1 MKRHFKAKVATA
13 VLGVALATALTP
25 ALAMADTTG
34 LPNEDVYTE
43 TNVSAEELSPALPS
57 AASTSTDGT
66 SAQTGNSDASA
77 RPSDESVTGGVTP
90 KTPGQ
95 STSAPDA
102 PADDPTTS
110 AASPVSDA
118 TEPETPAPSD
128 SMNDG
133 ANEPDGATSPNK
145 AAQAGDVID
154 GVITTQ
160 DGSGTCGD
168 GVSWTLEGKF
178 LWIMPQEGVGTGT
191 MTDYSEGTAPWS
203 SFASGITTLCL
214 DDGITHIGNYAF
226 ANFTALQY
234 VVIPGTVI
242 TIGDYAFANCTNLQS
257 ITFCNASSISSY
269 DSKLE
274 QIGSHAFEGA
284 DIISIDFSDTVSNIQ
299 DYAFFNCKSLQTI
312 NFGGRASGL
321 SSIGAYAFGV
331 DMDSDMS
338 PYKRVCFAGTQT
350 QWDQLSIGEGN
361 SKLDPASGFFNCYYG
376 DNLKMYVTFN
386 ANGGTFSNGATVWT
400 ISVNDD
406 GSLFEY
412 ACGEPTNGDRTFAG
426 WYIERM
432 GGAMANEVSTFTYN
446 ITLYA
451 QWKELQNKYWINFYK
466 DSSSSD
472 SLHGIQTLP
481 NGAVIE
487 LPRDT
492 PTHDQGYEFAG
503 WVDEAGRDVVSGTIF
518 TQDTK
523 VYAKWNAVDPTPI
536 THTVTFDAGNGV
548 FSNGYST
555 MNITADA
562 NGALASA
569 VETPSLN
576 GFTFAGWFDAATGG
590 NPVNVSD
597 PFLADATVY
606 AHWTENQATPPVP
619 GAPFIITF
627 DAYTGQFADQS
638 VTTTL
643 QTDSSGVLQSLPA
656 APTKSGHSFVGWYTA
671 QNGAGNHVEEGYQLN
686 SSAQVY
692 ALWKQD
698 YTAPIEYDIS
708 FYLNDGVN
716 TGVYSTI
723 ATTTSGGYHVLSSL
737 PVQPTRDGYDFAG
750 WFTETSGGKK
760 IELLRSEFT
769 ENTSV
774 YAQWTSQQVPVTGYT
789 VTFDANGG
797 TLTGDA
803 TMTTDANGNLGSLPT
818 APSWEGYTFTGWFDA
833 AIGGNEIT
841 TGTSFTANTTVYA
854 QWTANGDTPT
864 PGASYTITFDANGG
878 TLAEGVVN
886 TRTTGT
892 DGKLAGVVS
901 APVMDG
907 YTFVGWFTATNGGE
921 QVTTSYVFTADATV
935 YAQWTQNTT
944 PVDPDDPNDP
954 DNPDDPNV
962 PDNPDDPDQPI
973 KPVYNVIDGANGQWT
988 AESGAAL
995 EVRADGEF
1003 ANFDHVKVDGVRV
1016 DEMHYDAREGS
1027 TIITLKP
1034 SFLSTLSDGVHS
1046 LTFAYKDGGEANTN
1060 FTVAAK
1066 PAVYVPGDADATP
1079 TQVDATVAA
1088 DGASGVD
1095 VPKTGDNAL
1104 VILYVCMM
1112 VAAIAGLYAV
1122 RVARRVRQ

>member
-43 TNVSAEELSPALPS
+43 TSVSAEELSPALPS
-57 AASTSTDGT
+57 TASTSTDGT
-66 SAQTGNSDASA
+66 SAQTGDSDASA
-77 RPSDESVTGGVTP
+77 RPSDESATGGVTP
-90 KTPGQ
+90 QTPGQ

-110 AASPVSDA
+110 AVSPVSDA

-160 DGSGTCGD
+160 DDSGTCGD
-168 GVSWTLEGKF
+168 GVSWTLTGDT
-178 LWIMPQEGVGTGT
+178 LAITYDGTGT
-191 MTDYSEGTAPWS
+191 GEMTDYDDSRNAPWGSYLS
-203 SFASGITTLCL
+203 SISTITVGEGVTKVGAYSFSMFPEGNTITVTLPSTL
-214 DDGITHIGNYAF
+214 ITIGNYAF
-226 ANFTALQY
+226 MGTHGLHAI
-234 VVIPGTVI
+234 VIPDNVNYIGEAAFSDCLYLDTV
-242 TIGDYAFANCTNLQS
+242 TINAAGSVLQS
-257 ITFCNASSISSY
+257 IGNDAFVNTAITSISLPDSLTTIGNNAFNGCQQLGTVSIGVNAS
-269 DSKLE
+269 
-274 QIGSHAFEGA
+274 Q
-284 DIISIDFSDTVSNIQ
+284 
-299 DYAFFNCKSLQTI
+299 
-312 NFGGRASGL
+312 L
-321 SSIGAYAFGV
+321 SSVGANAFNDVYSGVQAFSTVNYAG
-331 DMDSDMS
+331 SS
-338 PYKRVCFAGTQT
+338 S
-350 QWDQLSIGEGN
+350 QWNNITIAEGN
-361 SKLDPASGFFNCYYG
+361 GRLTQASIQYSVQDP
-376 DNLKMYVTFN
+376 V
-386 ANGGTFSNGATVWT
+386 
-400 ISVNDD
+400 
-406 GSLFEY
+406 
-412 ACGEPTNGDRTFAG
+412 
-426 WYIERM
+426 
-432 GGAMANEVSTFTYN
+432 
-446 ITLYA
+446 
-451 QWKELQNKYWINFYK
+451 
-466 DSSSSD
+466 
-472 SLHGIQTLP
+472 
-481 NGAVIE
+481 
-487 LPRDT
+487 T
-492 PTHDQGYEFAG
+492 PTTY
-503 WVDEAGRDVVSGTIF
+503 TI
-518 TQDTK
+518 
-523 VYAKWNAVDPTPI
+523 
-536 THTVTFDAGNGV
+536 TFDAGNGV

-569 VETPSLN
+569 VETPSLS

-597 PFLADATVY
+597 PFLADTTVY
-606 AHWTENQATPPVP
+606 AQWTESSQQPTNYYT
-619 GAPFIITF
+619 ITF
-627 DAYTGQFADQS
+627 NAYTGQFADQS
-638 VTTTL
+638 TTTTL
-643 QTDSSGVLQSLPA
+643 MTDASGVLQSLPTT
-656 APTKSGHSFVGWYTA
+656 PTKSGYNFVGWYTDA
-671 QNGAGNHVEEGYQLN
+671 NAGDLVQVGHAFTSDAMLYARWTPDYSTPVEYI
-686 SSAQVY
+686 V
-692 ALWKQD
+692 
-698 YTAPIEYDIS
+698 I

-723 ATTTSGGYHVLSSL
+723 TTTDSYGYHVLASL

-750 WFTETSGGKK
+750 WFTETSGGTK
-760 IELLRSEFT
+760 IELLITNFYGDCP
-769 ENTSV
+769 V

-921 QVTTSYVFTADATV
+921 QVTTSYVFTSDVTV

-944 PVDPDDPNDP
+944 PVD
-954 DNPDDPNV
+954 PDDPNV

-1112 VAAIAGLYAV
+1112 VAAIAGLYVV
-1122 RVARRVRQ
+1122 RAARRVRQ

>member
-43 TNVSAEELSPALPS
+43 TSVSAEELSPALPS
-57 AASTSTDGT
+57 TASTSTDGT
-66 SAQTGNSDASA
+66 SAQTGDSDASA
-77 RPSDESVTGGVTP
+77 RPSDESATGGVTP
-90 KTPGQ
+90 QTPGQ

-102 PADDPTTS
+102 PADDPTTP
-110 AASPVSDA
+110 AVSPVSDA

-160 DGSGTCGD
+160 DDSGTCGD
-168 GVSWTLEGKF
+168 GVSWTLTGDT
-178 LWIMPQEGVGTGT
+178 LAITYDGTGT
-191 MTDYSEGTAPWS
+191 GEMTDYDDSRNAPWGSYLS
-203 SFASGITTLCL
+203 SISTITVGEGVTKVGAYSFSMFPEGNTITVTLPSTL
-214 DDGITHIGNYAF
+214 ITIGNYAF
-226 ANFTALQY
+226 MGTHGLHAI
-234 VVIPGTVI
+234 VIPDNVNYIGEAAFSDCLYLDTV
-242 TIGDYAFANCTNLQS
+242 TINAAGSVLQS
-257 ITFCNASSISSY
+257 IGNDAFVNTAITSISLPDSLTTIGNNAFNGCQQLGTVSIGVNAS
-269 DSKLE
+269 
-274 QIGSHAFEGA
+274 Q
-284 DIISIDFSDTVSNIQ
+284 
-299 DYAFFNCKSLQTI
+299 
-312 NFGGRASGL
+312 L
-321 SSIGAYAFGV
+321 SSVGANAFNDVYSGVQAFSTVNYAG
-331 DMDSDMS
+331 SS
-338 PYKRVCFAGTQT
+338 S
-350 QWDQLSIGEGN
+350 QWNNITIAEGN
-361 SKLDPASGFFNCYYG
+361 GRLTQASIQYSVQDP
-376 DNLKMYVTFN
+376 V
-386 ANGGTFSNGATVWT
+386 
-400 ISVNDD
+400 
-406 GSLFEY
+406 
-412 ACGEPTNGDRTFAG
+412 
-426 WYIERM
+426 
-432 GGAMANEVSTFTYN
+432 
-446 ITLYA
+446 
-451 QWKELQNKYWINFYK
+451 
-466 DSSSSD
+466 
-472 SLHGIQTLP
+472 
-481 NGAVIE
+481 
-487 LPRDT
+487 T
-492 PTHDQGYEFAG
+492 PTTY
-503 WVDEAGRDVVSGTIF
+503 TI
-518 TQDTK
+518 
-523 VYAKWNAVDPTPI
+523 
-536 THTVTFDAGNGV
+536 TFDAGNGV

-569 VETPSLN
+569 VETPSLS

-597 PFLADATVY
+597 PFLADTTVY
-606 AHWTENQATPPVP
+606 AQWTESSQQPTNYYT
-619 GAPFIITF
+619 ITF
-627 DAYTGQFADQS
+627 NAYTGQFADQS
-638 VTTTL
+638 TTTTL
-643 QTDSSGVLQSLPA
+643 MTDASGVLQSLPTT
-656 APTKSGHSFVGWYTA
+656 PTKSGYNFVGWYTDA
-671 QNGAGNHVEEGYQLN
+671 NAGDLVQVGHAFTSDAMLYARWTPDYSTPVE
-686 SSAQVY
+686 
-692 ALWKQD
+692 
-698 YTAPIEYDIS
+698 YTVI

-723 ATTTSGGYHVLSSL
+723 TTTDSYGYHVLASL

-750 WFTETSGGKK
+750 WFTETSGGTK
-760 IELLRSEFT
+760 IELLITNFYGDCP
-769 ENTSV
+769 V

-921 QVTTSYVFTADATV
+921 QVTTSYVFTSDVTV

-944 PVDPDDPNDP
+944 PVD
-954 DNPDDPNV
+954 PDDPNV

-1112 VAAIAGLYAV
+1112 VAAIAGLYVV
-1122 RVARRVRQ
+1122 RAARRVRQ

>member
-1 MKRHFKAKVATA
+1 MMKRHFKAKVATA

-43 TNVSAEELSPALPS
+43 TSVSAEELSPALPS
-57 AASTSTDGT
+57 TASTSTDGT
-66 SAQTGNSDASA
+66 SAQTGDSDASA
-77 RPSDESVTGGVTP
+77 RPSDESATGGVTP
-90 KTPGQ
+90 QTPGQ

-110 AASPVSDA
+110 AVSPVSDA

-160 DGSGTCGD
+160 DDSGTCGD
-168 GVSWTLEGKF
+168 GVSWTLTGDT
-178 LWIMPQEGVGTGT
+178 LAITYDGTGT
-191 MTDYSEGTAPWS
+191 GEMTDYDDSRNAPWGSYLS
-203 SFASGITTLCL
+203 SISTITVGEGVTKVGAYSFSMFPEGNTITVTLPSTL
-214 DDGITHIGNYAF
+214 ITIGNYAF
-226 ANFTALQY
+226 MGTHGLHAI
-234 VVIPGTVI
+234 VIPDNVNYIGEAAFSDCLYLDTV
-242 TIGDYAFANCTNLQS
+242 TINAAGSVLQS
-257 ITFCNASSISSY
+257 IGNDAFVNTAITSISLPDSLTTIGNNAFNGCQQLGTVSIGVNAS
-269 DSKLE
+269 
-274 QIGSHAFEGA
+274 Q
-284 DIISIDFSDTVSNIQ
+284 
-299 DYAFFNCKSLQTI
+299 
-312 NFGGRASGL
+312 L
-321 SSIGAYAFGV
+321 SSVGANAFNDVYSGVQAFSTVNYAG
-331 DMDSDMS
+331 SS
-338 PYKRVCFAGTQT
+338 S
-350 QWDQLSIGEGN
+350 QWNNITIAEGN
-361 SKLDPASGFFNCYYG
+361 GRLTQASIQYSVQDP
-376 DNLKMYVTFN
+376 V
-386 ANGGTFSNGATVWT
+386 
-400 ISVNDD
+400 
-406 GSLFEY
+406 
-412 ACGEPTNGDRTFAG
+412 
-426 WYIERM
+426 
-432 GGAMANEVSTFTYN
+432 
-446 ITLYA
+446 
-451 QWKELQNKYWINFYK
+451 
-466 DSSSSD
+466 
-472 SLHGIQTLP
+472 
-481 NGAVIE
+481 
-487 LPRDT
+487 T
-492 PTHDQGYEFAG
+492 PTTY
-503 WVDEAGRDVVSGTIF
+503 TI
-518 TQDTK
+518 
-523 VYAKWNAVDPTPI
+523 
-536 THTVTFDAGNGV
+536 TFDAGNGV

-569 VETPSLN
+569 VETPSLS

-597 PFLADATVY
+597 PFLADTTVY
-606 AHWTENQATPPVP
+606 AQWTESSQQPTNYYT
-619 GAPFIITF
+619 ITF
-627 DAYTGQFADQS
+627 NAYTGQFADQS
-638 VTTTL
+638 TTTTL
-643 QTDSSGVLQSLPA
+643 MTDASGVLQSLPTT
-656 APTKSGHSFVGWYTA
+656 PTKSGYNFVGWYTDA
-671 QNGAGNHVEEGYQLN
+671 NAGDLVQVGHAFTSDAMLYARWTPDYSTPVEYI
-686 SSAQVY
+686 V
-692 ALWKQD
+692 
-698 YTAPIEYDIS
+698 I

-723 ATTTSGGYHVLSSL
+723 TTTDSYGYHVLASL

-750 WFTETSGGKK
+750 WFTETSGGTK
-760 IELLRSEFT
+760 IELLITNFYGDCP
-769 ENTSV
+769 V

-921 QVTTSYVFTADATV
+921 QVTTSYVFTSDVTV

-944 PVDPDDPNDP
+944 PVD
-954 DNPDDPNV
+954 PDDPNV

-1112 VAAIAGLYAV
+1112 VAAIAGLYVV
-1122 RVARRVRQ
+1122 RAARRVRQ

>member
-43 TNVSAEELSPALPS
+43 TSVSAEELSPALPS
-57 AASTSTDGT
+57 TASTSTDGT
-66 SAQTGNSDASA
+66 SAQTGDSDASA
-77 RPSDESVTGGVTP
+77 RPSDESATGGVTP
-90 KTPGQ
+90 QTPGQ

-110 AASPVSDA
+110 AVSPVSDA

-154 GVITTQ
+154 GV
-160 DGSGTCGD
+160 
-168 GVSWTLEGKF
+168 SWTLTGDT
-178 LWIMPQEGVGTGT
+178 LAITYDGTGT
-191 MTDYSEGTAPWS
+191 GEMTDYDDSRNAPWGSYLS
-203 SFASGITTLCL
+203 SISTITVGEGVTKVGAYSFSMFPEGNTITVTLPSTL
-214 DDGITHIGNYAF
+214 ITIGNYAF
-226 ANFTALQY
+226 MGTHGLHAI
-234 VVIPGTVI
+234 VIPDNVNYIGEAAFSDCLYLDTV
-242 TIGDYAFANCTNLQS
+242 TINAAGSVLQS
-257 ITFCNASSISSY
+257 IGNDAFVNTAITSISLPDSLTTIGNNAFNGCQQLGTVSIGVNAS
-269 DSKLE
+269 
-274 QIGSHAFEGA
+274 Q
-284 DIISIDFSDTVSNIQ
+284 
-299 DYAFFNCKSLQTI
+299 
-312 NFGGRASGL
+312 L
-321 SSIGAYAFGV
+321 SSVGANAFNDVYSGVQAFSTVNYAG
-331 DMDSDMS
+331 SS
-338 PYKRVCFAGTQT
+338 S
-350 QWDQLSIGEGN
+350 QWNNITIAEGN
-361 SKLDPASGFFNCYYG
+361 GRLTQASIQYSVQDP
-376 DNLKMYVTFN
+376 V
-386 ANGGTFSNGATVWT
+386 
-400 ISVNDD
+400 
-406 GSLFEY
+406 
-412 ACGEPTNGDRTFAG
+412 
-426 WYIERM
+426 
-432 GGAMANEVSTFTYN
+432 
-446 ITLYA
+446 
-451 QWKELQNKYWINFYK
+451 
-466 DSSSSD
+466 
-472 SLHGIQTLP
+472 
-481 NGAVIE
+481 
-487 LPRDT
+487 T
-492 PTHDQGYEFAG
+492 PTTY
-503 WVDEAGRDVVSGTIF
+503 TI
-518 TQDTK
+518 
-523 VYAKWNAVDPTPI
+523 
-536 THTVTFDAGNGV
+536 TFDAGNGV

-569 VETPSLN
+569 VETPSLS

-597 PFLADATVY
+597 PFLADTTVY
-606 AHWTENQATPPVP
+606 AQWTESSQQPTNYYT
-619 GAPFIITF
+619 ITF
-627 DAYTGQFADQS
+627 NAYTGQFADQS
-638 VTTTL
+638 TTTTL
-643 QTDSSGVLQSLPA
+643 MTDASGVLQSLPTT
-656 APTKSGHSFVGWYTA
+656 PTKSGYNFVGWYTDA
-671 QNGAGNHVEEGYQLN
+671 NAGDLVQVGHAFTSDAMLYARWTPDYSTPVE
-686 SSAQVY
+686 
-692 ALWKQD
+692 
-698 YTAPIEYDIS
+698 YTVI

-723 ATTTSGGYHVLSSL
+723 TTTDSYGYHVLASL

-750 WFTETSGGKK
+750 WFTETSGGTK
-760 IELLRSEFT
+760 IELLITNFYGDCP
-769 ENTSV
+769 V

-921 QVTTSYVFTADATV
+921 QVTTSYVFTSDVTV

-944 PVDPDDPNDP
+944 PVD
-954 DNPDDPNV
+954 PDDPNV

-1112 VAAIAGLYAV
+1112 VAAIAGLYVV
-1122 RVARRVRQ
+1122 RAARRVRQ

>member
-1 MKRHFKAKVATA
+1 MMKRHFKAKVATA

-34 LPNEDVYTE
+34 PSNEDVYTE
-43 TNVSAEELSPALPS
+43 TNVSAEELSPALPP

-66 SAQTGNSDASA
+66 SAQTGDSDNTA
-77 RPSDESVTGGVTP
+77 RPSDGSATGATAP
-90 KTPGQ
+90 ETPGQ
-95 STSAPDA
+95 SASAPERE
-102 PADDPTTS
+102 ADDPTTP
-110 AASPVSDA
+110 AVPPVSDA
-118 TEPETPAPSD
+118 TEPEAPAPSAPV
-128 SMNDG
+128 NDG
-133 ANEPDGATSPNK
+133 ADEPGGTTGPGK
-145 AAQAGDVID
+145 ASQAGDVID
-154 GVITTQ
+154 GAITAQ
-160 DGSGTCGD
+160 DESGTCGD
-168 GVSWTLEGKF
+168 GVSWTLTGDT
-178 LWIMPQEGVGTGT
+178 LAITYDGTGT
-191 MTDYSEGTAPWS
+191 GAMSDFGSSNDLPWS
-203 SFASGITTLCL
+203 SYLTSISTITVGEGVTKLGAQSFSMMVGGTPISVSLPSTL
-214 DDGITHIGNYAF
+214 T
-226 ANFTALQY
+226 
-234 VVIPGTVI
+234 
-242 TIGDYAFANCTNLQS
+242 TIGDYAFA
-257 ITFCNASSISSY
+257 
-269 DSKLE
+269 
-274 QIGSHAFEGA
+274 GSHALHSIVIPDSVNYIGESAFSDCLYLDTITINAAGSMLQT
-284 DIISIDFSDTVSNIQ
+284 ISNDAFVNTAITSISLPDSLTTIGNNAFNGCQQLDTVSIGVN
-299 DYAFFNCKSLQTI
+299 
-312 NFGGRASGL
+312 ASQL
-321 SSIGAYAFGV
+321 SSVGSNAFNDVYSGVQAFSTVNYAG
-331 DMDSDMS
+331 SS
-338 PYKRVCFAGTQT
+338 S
-350 QWDQLSIGEGN
+350 QWN
-361 SKLDPASGFFNCYYG
+361 
-376 DNLKMYVTFN
+376 
-386 ANGGTFSNGATVWT
+386 
-400 ISVNDD
+400 
-406 GSLFEY
+406 
-412 ACGEPTNGDRTFAG
+412 
-426 WYIERM
+426 
-432 GGAMANEVSTFTYN
+432 N
-446 ITLYA
+446 ITIAAGNGRLTQA
-451 QWKELQNKYWINFYK
+451 
-466 DSSSSD
+466 S
-472 SLHGIQTLP
+472 IQYSVQDP
-481 NGAVIE
+481 V
-487 LPRDT
+487 T
-492 PTHDQGYEFAG
+492 PTTY
-503 WVDEAGRDVVSGTIF
+503 TI
-518 TQDTK
+518 
-523 VYAKWNAVDPTPI
+523 
-536 THTVTFDAGNGV
+536 TFDAGNGV

-597 PFLADATVY
+597 PFLADTTVY
-606 AHWTENQATPPVP
+606 AQWTESSQQPTNYYT
-619 GAPFIITF
+619 ITF
-627 DAYTGQFADQS
+627 NAYTGQFADQS
-638 VTTTL
+638 TTTTL
-643 QTDSSGVLQSLPA
+643 MTDASGVLQSLPTT
-656 APTKSGHSFVGWYTA
+656 PTKSGYNFVGWYTDA
-671 QNGAGNHVEEGYQLN
+671 NAGDLVQVGHAFTSDAMLYARWTPDYSTPVE
-686 SSAQVY
+686 
-692 ALWKQD
+692 
-698 YTAPIEYDIS
+698 YTIS

-723 ATTTSGGYHVLSSL
+723 TTTDSYGYHVLASL

-750 WFTETSGGKK
+750 WFTETSGGTK
-760 IELLRSEFT
+760 IELLITNFYGDCP
-769 ENTSV
+769 V

-803 TMTTDANGNLGSLPT
+803 TMTTDANGNLGSLPS

-878 TLAEGVVN
+878 PLAEGVVN

-944 PVDPDDPNDP
+944 PVDPDDPNNP

-1112 VAAIAGLYAV
+1112 AAAIAGLYAV
-1122 RVARRVRQ
+1122 RAARRVRQ

>member
-57 AASTSTDGT
+57 TASTSTDGT
-66 SAQTGNSDASA
+66 SAQTGDSDASA
-77 RPSDESVTGGVTP
+77 RPSDESATGGVTP
-90 KTPGQ
+90 QTPGQ

-160 DGSGTCGD
+160 DDSGTCGD
-168 GVSWTLEGKF
+168 GVSWTLTGDT
-178 LWIMPQEGVGTGT
+178 LAITYDGTGT
-191 MTDYSEGTAPWS
+191 GAMTDFSSSNDLPWS
-203 SFASGITTLCL
+203 SYLTSISTITVGEGVTKLGAQSFSMMVGGTPISVSLPSTL
-214 DDGITHIGNYAF
+214 T
-226 ANFTALQY
+226 
-234 VVIPGTVI
+234 
-242 TIGDYAFANCTNLQS
+242 TIGDYAFAGSHALHS
-257 ITFCNASSISSY
+257 IVIPDNVNYIGEAAFSDCLYLDTITINASSYLQIIQSAAFEHTAITSISLPDELTTIGDRAFNGCQSLSNVAIGSSA
-269 DSKLE
+269 SKLSSVGANAFGN
-274 QIGSHAFEGA
+274 IDSTYSPVFSTVTYAGSASQWGN
-284 DIISIDFSDTVSNIQ
+284 ISIATGNDRLTQASVQYSVQ
-299 DYAFFNCKSLQTI
+299 DPVTPTTYTI
-312 NFGGRASGL
+312 TF
-321 SSIGAYAFGV
+321 
-331 DMDSDMS
+331 D
-338 PYKRVCFAGTQT
+338 AG
-350 QWDQLSIGEGN
+350 N
-361 SKLDPASGFFNCYYG
+361 
-376 DNLKMYVTFN
+376 
-386 ANGGTFSNGATVWT
+386 GTFSENG
-400 ISVNDD
+400 SN
-406 GSLFEY
+406 SL
-412 ACGEPTNGDRTFAG
+412 ALTTDTNGYLTQQPSTPTQSGYTFAG
-426 WYIERM
+426 WFDAAT
-432 GGAMANEVSTFTYN
+432 GGNAVSTSAQFSTN
-446 ITLYA
+446 TTVYA
-451 QWKELQNKYWINFYK
+451 QWTP
-466 DSSSSD
+466 
-472 SLHGIQTLP
+472 IQT
-481 NGAVIE
+481 
-487 LPRDT
+487 T
-492 PTHDQGYEFAG
+492 PTTY
-503 WVDEAGRDVVSGTIF
+503 TI
-518 TQDTK
+518 
-523 VYAKWNAVDPTPI
+523 
-536 THTVTFDAGNGV
+536 TFDAGNGV

-597 PFLADATVY
+597 PFLADTTVY
-606 AHWTENQATPPVP
+606 AQWTESSQQPTNYYT
-619 GAPFIITF
+619 ITF
-627 DAYTGQFADQS
+627 NAYTGQFADQS
-638 VTTTL
+638 TTTTL
-643 QTDSSGVLQSLPA
+643 MTDASGVLQSLPTT
-656 APTKSGHSFVGWYTA
+656 PTKSGYNFVGWYTDA
-671 QNGAGNHVEEGYQLN
+671 NAGDLVQVGHAFTSDAMLYARWTPDYSTPVE
-686 SSAQVY
+686 
-692 ALWKQD
+692 
-698 YTAPIEYDIS
+698 YTIS

-723 ATTTSGGYHVLSSL
+723 TTTDSYGYHVLASL

-750 WFTETSGGKK
+750 WFTETSGGTK
-760 IELLRSEFT
+760 IELLITNFYGDCP
-769 ENTSV
+769 V

-803 TMTTDANGNLGSLPT
+803 TMTTDANGNLGSLPS

-833 AIGGNEIT
+833 AIGGNEVT

-854 QWTANGDTPT
+854 QWTRNGDTPT
-864 PGASYTITFDANGG
+864 PGASYTITFDPNGG

-944 PVDPDDPNDP
+944 PVDPDDP
-954 DNPDDPNV
+954 DDPNV

-1003 ANFDHVKVDGVRV
+1003 ANFDHVRVDGVRV

-1066 PAVYVPGDADATP
+1066 PAVYVPGGADATP
-1079 TQVDATVAA
+1079 TQVDATVTA

-1122 RVARRVRQ
+1122 RAARRVRQ

>member
-1 MKRHFKAKVATA
+1 MMKRHFKAKVATA

-34 LPNEDVYTE
+34 PSNEDVYTE
-43 TNVSAEELSPALPS
+43 TNVSAEELSPALPP

-66 SAQTGNSDASA
+66 SAQTGDSDSTA
-77 RPSDESVTGGVTP
+77 RPSDGSATGGASP
-90 KTPGQ
+90 ETPGQ
-95 STSAPDA
+95 SASTPERE
-102 PADDPTTS
+102 ADDPTTP
-110 AASPVSDA
+110 AAPPVSDA
-118 TEPETPAPSD
+118 TEPEAPAPSD

-160 DGSGTCGD
+160 DDSGTCGD
-168 GVSWTLEGKF
+168 GVSWTLTGDT
-178 LWIMPQEGVGTGT
+178 LAITYDGTGT
-191 MTDYSEGTAPWS
+191 GEMTDYDDSRNAPWGSYLS
-203 SFASGITTLCL
+203 SITT
-214 DDGITHIGNYAF
+214 
-226 ANFTALQY
+226 
-234 VVIPGTVI
+234 I
-242 TIGDYAFANCTNLQS
+242 TIGEGVTKLGASSFSMMPEGNTITVLLPSTLITIGNCAFMGTHGLHAIAIPDNVNYIGEAAFSDCLYLDTVTINAAGSVLQS
-257 ITFCNASSISSY
+257 IGNDAFVNTAITSISLPDSLTTIGNNAFNGCQQLGTVSIGVNAS
-269 DSKLE
+269 
-274 QIGSHAFEGA
+274 Q
-284 DIISIDFSDTVSNIQ
+284 
-299 DYAFFNCKSLQTI
+299 
-312 NFGGRASGL
+312 L
-321 SSIGAYAFGV
+321 SSVGSNAFNDVYSGVQAFSTVNYAG
-331 DMDSDMS
+331 SS
-338 PYKRVCFAGTQT
+338 S
-350 QWDQLSIGEGN
+350 QWNNITIAEGN
-361 SKLDPASGFFNCYYG
+361 GRLTQASIQYSVQDP
-376 DNLKMYVTFN
+376 V
-386 ANGGTFSNGATVWT
+386 
-400 ISVNDD
+400 
-406 GSLFEY
+406 
-412 ACGEPTNGDRTFAG
+412 
-426 WYIERM
+426 
-432 GGAMANEVSTFTYN
+432 
-446 ITLYA
+446 
-451 QWKELQNKYWINFYK
+451 
-466 DSSSSD
+466 
-472 SLHGIQTLP
+472 
-481 NGAVIE
+481 
-487 LPRDT
+487 T
-492 PTHDQGYEFAG
+492 PTTY
-503 WVDEAGRDVVSGTIF
+503 TI
-518 TQDTK
+518 
-523 VYAKWNAVDPTPI
+523 
-536 THTVTFDAGNGV
+536 TFDAGNGV

-576 GFTFAGWFDAATGG
+576 GFTFTGWFDAASGG

-606 AHWTENQATPPVP
+606 AQWNENSQQPTNYYT
-619 GAPFIITF
+619 ITF
-627 DAYTGQFADQS
+627 NAYTGQFADQS
-638 VTTTL
+638 TTTTL
-643 QTDSSGVLQSLPA
+643 MTDGSGVLQSLPTT
-656 APTKSGHSFVGWYTA
+656 PTKSGYNFVGWYTDA
-671 QNGAGNHVEEGYQLN
+671 NAGDLVQAGHAFTSDAMLYARWTPDYSTPVE
-686 SSAQVY
+686 
-692 ALWKQD
+692 
-698 YTAPIEYDIS
+698 YTIS

-723 ATTTSGGYHVLSSL
+723 TTTDSYGYHVLASL

-750 WFTETSGGKK
+750 WFTETSGGTK
-760 IELLRSEFT
+760 IELLITNFYGDCP
-769 ENTSV
+769 V

-878 TLAEGVVN
+878 ILAEGVVN

-944 PVDPDDPNDP
+944 PVDPDDPNNP

-962 PDNPDDPDQPI
+962 PDNPDQPI

-1079 TQVDATVAA
+1079 THVDATVAA

>member
-1 MKRHFKAKVATA
+1 MMKRHFKAKVATA

-57 AASTSTDGT
+57 TASTSTDGT
-66 SAQTGNSDASA
+66 SAQTGDSDASA
-77 RPSDESVTGGVTP
+77 RPSDESATGGVTP
-90 KTPGQ
+90 QTPGQ

-160 DGSGTCGD
+160 DDSGTCGD
-168 GVSWTLEGKF
+168 GVSWTLTGDT
-178 LWIMPQEGVGTGT
+178 LAITYDGTGT
-191 MTDYSEGTAPWS
+191 GAMTDFSSSNDLPWS
-203 SFASGITTLCL
+203 SYLTSISTITVGEGVTKLGAQSFSMMVGGTPISVSLPSTL
-214 DDGITHIGNYAF
+214 T
-226 ANFTALQY
+226 
-234 VVIPGTVI
+234 
-242 TIGDYAFANCTNLQS
+242 TIGDYAFAGSHALHS
-257 ITFCNASSISSY
+257 IVIPDNVNYIGEAAFSDCLYLDTITINASSYLQIIQSAAFEHTAITSISLPDELTTIGDRAFNGCQSLSNVAIGSSA
-269 DSKLE
+269 SKLSSVGANAFGN
-274 QIGSHAFEGA
+274 IDSTYSPVFSTVTYAGSASQWGN
-284 DIISIDFSDTVSNIQ
+284 ISIATGNDRLTQASVQYSVQ
-299 DYAFFNCKSLQTI
+299 DPVTPTTYTI
-312 NFGGRASGL
+312 TF
-321 SSIGAYAFGV
+321 
-331 DMDSDMS
+331 D
-338 PYKRVCFAGTQT
+338 AG
-350 QWDQLSIGEGN
+350 N
-361 SKLDPASGFFNCYYG
+361 
-376 DNLKMYVTFN
+376 
-386 ANGGTFSNGATVWT
+386 GTFSENG
-400 ISVNDD
+400 SN
-406 GSLFEY
+406 SL
-412 ACGEPTNGDRTFAG
+412 ALTTDTNGYLTQQPSTPTQSGYTFAG
-426 WYIERM
+426 WFDAAT
-432 GGAMANEVSTFTYN
+432 GGNAVSTSAQFSTN
-446 ITLYA
+446 TTVYA
-451 QWKELQNKYWINFYK
+451 QWTP
-466 DSSSSD
+466 
-472 SLHGIQTLP
+472 IQT
-481 NGAVIE
+481 
-487 LPRDT
+487 T
-492 PTHDQGYEFAG
+492 PTTY
-503 WVDEAGRDVVSGTIF
+503 TI
-518 TQDTK
+518 
-523 VYAKWNAVDPTPI
+523 
-536 THTVTFDAGNGV
+536 TFDAGNGV

-597 PFLADATVY
+597 PFLADTTVY
-606 AHWTENQATPPVP
+606 AQWTESSQQPTNYYT
-619 GAPFIITF
+619 ITF
-627 DAYTGQFADQS
+627 NAYTGQFADQS
-638 VTTTL
+638 TTTTL
-643 QTDSSGVLQSLPA
+643 MTDASGVLQSLPTT
-656 APTKSGHSFVGWYTA
+656 PTKSGYNFVGWYTDA
-671 QNGAGNHVEEGYQLN
+671 NAGDLVQVGHAFTSDAMLYARWTPDYSTPVE
-686 SSAQVY
+686 
-692 ALWKQD
+692 
-698 YTAPIEYDIS
+698 YTIS

-723 ATTTSGGYHVLSSL
+723 TTTDSYGYHVLASL

-750 WFTETSGGKK
+750 WFTETSGGTK
-760 IELLRSEFT
+760 IELLITNFYGDCP
-769 ENTSV
+769 V

-803 TMTTDANGNLGSLPT
+803 TMTTDANGNLGSLPS

-833 AIGGNEIT
+833 AIGGNEVT

-854 QWTANGDTPT
+854 QWTRNGDTPT
-864 PGASYTITFDANGG
+864 PGASYTITFDPNGG

-944 PVDPDDPNDP
+944 PVDPDDP
-954 DNPDDPNV
+954 DDPNV

-1003 ANFDHVKVDGVRV
+1003 ANFDHVRVDGVRV

-1066 PAVYVPGDADATP
+1066 PAVYVPGGADATP
-1079 TQVDATVAA
+1079 TQVDATVTA

-1122 RVARRVRQ
+1122 RAARRVRQ

>member
-43 TNVSAEELSPALPS
+43 TNVSAEELSLALPS
-57 AASTSTDGT
+57 TASTSTDGT
-66 SAQTGNSDASA
+66 SAQTGDSDASA
-77 RPSDESVTGGVTP
+77 RPSDESATGGVTP
-90 KTPGQ
+90 QTPGQ

-160 DGSGTCGD
+160 DDSGTCGD
-168 GVSWTLEGKF
+168 GVSWTLTGDT
-178 LWIMPQEGVGTGT
+178 LAITYDGTGT
-191 MTDYSEGTAPWS
+191 GAMTDFSSSNDLPWS
-203 SFASGITTLCL
+203 SYLTSISTITVGEGVTKLGAQSFSMMVGGTPISVSLPSTL
-214 DDGITHIGNYAF
+214 T
-226 ANFTALQY
+226 
-234 VVIPGTVI
+234 
-242 TIGDYAFANCTNLQS
+242 TIGDYAFAGSHALHS
-257 ITFCNASSISSY
+257 IVIPDNVNYIGEAAFSDCLYLDTITINASSYLQIIQSAAFEHTAITSISLPDELTTIGDRAFNGCQSLSNVAIGSSA
-269 DSKLE
+269 SKLSSVGANAFGN
-274 QIGSHAFEGA
+274 IDSTYSPVFSTVTYAGSASQWGN
-284 DIISIDFSDTVSNIQ
+284 ISIATGNDRLTQASVQYSVQ
-299 DYAFFNCKSLQTI
+299 DP
-312 NFGGRASGL
+312 
-321 SSIGAYAFGV
+321 V
-331 DMDSDMS
+331 
-338 PYKRVCFAGTQT
+338 
-350 QWDQLSIGEGN
+350 
-361 SKLDPASGFFNCYYG
+361 
-376 DNLKMYVTFN
+376 
-386 ANGGTFSNGATVWT
+386 
-400 ISVNDD
+400 
-406 GSLFEY
+406 
-412 ACGEPTNGDRTFAG
+412 
-426 WYIERM
+426 
-432 GGAMANEVSTFTYN
+432 
-446 ITLYA
+446 
-451 QWKELQNKYWINFYK
+451 
-466 DSSSSD
+466 
-472 SLHGIQTLP
+472 
-481 NGAVIE
+481 
-487 LPRDT
+487 T
-492 PTHDQGYEFAG
+492 PTTY
-503 WVDEAGRDVVSGTIF
+503 TI
-518 TQDTK
+518 
-523 VYAKWNAVDPTPI
+523 
-536 THTVTFDAGNGV
+536 TFDAGNGT
-548 FSNGYST
+548 FSENGSNSLALTTDTNGYLTQQPST
-555 MNITADA
+555 PTQS
-562 NGALASA
+562 GY
-569 VETPSLN
+569 
-576 GFTFAGWFDAATGG
+576 TFAGWFDAATGG
-590 NPVNVSD
+590 NAVSTSAQ
-597 PFLADATVY
+597 FSTNTTVY
-606 AHWTENQATPPVP
+606 AQWTQDVQTSFTINFYLNDGTGATFATPTMQSAGSVNLP
-619 GAPFIITF
+619 GAPSRYGYTFSHWALSDGTQIDPSTYTFTNTTDVYAQWTQIQTGTVYTITF

-638 VTTTL
+638 TTTTL
-643 QTDSSGVLQSLPA
+643 TTDGSGVLQSLPSNP
-656 APTKSGHSFVGWYTA
+656 PTKSGYNFVGWYTDA
-671 QNGAGNHVEEGYQLN
+671 NAGDLVQAGHAFTSDAMLYARWTPDYSTPVE
-686 SSAQVY
+686 
-692 ALWKQD
+692 
-698 YTAPIEYDIS
+698 YTIS

-723 ATTTSGGYHVLSSL
+723 TTTDSYGYHVLASL
-737 PVQPTRDGYDFAG
+737 PAQPTRDGYDFAG
-750 WFTETSGGKK
+750 WFTETSGGTK
-760 IELLRSEFT
+760 IELLITNFYGDCP
-769 ENTSV
+769 V

-789 VTFDANGG
+789 ITFDANGG

-833 AIGGNEIT
+833 AIGGNEVT

-854 QWTANGDTPT
+854 QWTRNGDTPT
-864 PGASYTITFDANGG
+864 PGASYTITFDPNGG

-944 PVDPDDPNDP
+944 PVDPDDPNVP

-1003 ANFDHVKVDGVRV
+1003 ANFDHVRVDGVRV

-1046 LTFAYKDGGEANTN
+1046 LTFAYRDGGEANTN

-1122 RVARRVRQ
+1122 RAARRVRQ

>member
-1 MKRHFKAKVATA
+1 MMKRHFKAKVATA

-43 TNVSAEELSPALPS
+43 TSVSAEELSPALPS
-57 AASTSTDGT
+57 TASTSTDGT
-66 SAQTGNSDASA
+66 SAQTGDSDASA
-77 RPSDESVTGGVTP
+77 RPSDESATGGVTP
-90 KTPGQ
+90 QTPGQ

-110 AASPVSDA
+110 AVSPVSDA

-160 DGSGTCGD
+160 DDSGTCGD
-168 GVSWTLEGKF
+168 GVSWTLTGDT
-178 LWIMPQEGVGTGT
+178 LAITYDGTGT
-191 MTDYSEGTAPWS
+191 GEMTDYDDSRNAPWGSYLS
-203 SFASGITTLCL
+203 SISTITVGEGVTKVGAYSFSMFTEGNTITVTLPSTL
-214 DDGITHIGNYAF
+214 ITIGNYAF
-226 ANFTALQY
+226 MGTHGLHAI
-234 VVIPGTVI
+234 VIPDNVNYIGEAAFSDCLYLDTV
-242 TIGDYAFANCTNLQS
+242 TINAAGSVLQS
-257 ITFCNASSISSY
+257 IGNDAFVNTAITSISLPDSLTTIGNNAFNGCQQLGTVSIGVNAS
-269 DSKLE
+269 
-274 QIGSHAFEGA
+274 Q
-284 DIISIDFSDTVSNIQ
+284 
-299 DYAFFNCKSLQTI
+299 
-312 NFGGRASGL
+312 L
-321 SSIGAYAFGV
+321 SSVGANAFNDVYSGVQAFSTVNYAG
-331 DMDSDMS
+331 SS
-338 PYKRVCFAGTQT
+338 S
-350 QWDQLSIGEGN
+350 QWNNITIAEGN
-361 SKLDPASGFFNCYYG
+361 GRLTQASIQYSVQDP
-376 DNLKMYVTFN
+376 V
-386 ANGGTFSNGATVWT
+386 
-400 ISVNDD
+400 
-406 GSLFEY
+406 
-412 ACGEPTNGDRTFAG
+412 
-426 WYIERM
+426 
-432 GGAMANEVSTFTYN
+432 
-446 ITLYA
+446 
-451 QWKELQNKYWINFYK
+451 
-466 DSSSSD
+466 
-472 SLHGIQTLP
+472 
-481 NGAVIE
+481 
-487 LPRDT
+487 T
-492 PTHDQGYEFAG
+492 PTTY
-503 WVDEAGRDVVSGTIF
+503 TI
-518 TQDTK
+518 
-523 VYAKWNAVDPTPI
+523 
-536 THTVTFDAGNGV
+536 TFDAGNGV

-569 VETPSLN
+569 VETPSLS

-597 PFLADATVY
+597 PFLADTTVY
-606 AHWTENQATPPVP
+606 AQWTESSQQPTNYYT
-619 GAPFIITF
+619 ITF
-627 DAYTGQFADQS
+627 NAYTGQFADQS
-638 VTTTL
+638 TTTTL
-643 QTDSSGVLQSLPA
+643 MTDASGVLQSLPTT
-656 APTKSGHSFVGWYTA
+656 PTKSGYNFVGWYTDA
-671 QNGAGNHVEEGYQLN
+671 NAGDLVQVGHAFTSDAMLYARWTPDYSTPVE
-686 SSAQVY
+686 
-692 ALWKQD
+692 
-698 YTAPIEYDIS
+698 YTVI

-723 ATTTSGGYHVLSSL
+723 TTTDSYGYHVLASL

-750 WFTETSGGKK
+750 WFTETSGGTK
-760 IELLRSEFT
+760 IELLITNFYGDCP
-769 ENTSV
+769 V

-921 QVTTSYVFTADATV
+921 QVTTSYVFTSDVTV

-944 PVDPDDPNDP
+944 PVD
-954 DNPDDPNV
+954 PDDPNV

-1112 VAAIAGLYAV
+1112 VAAIAGLYVV
-1122 RVARRVRQ
+1122 RAARRVRQ

>member
-1 MKRHFKAKVATA
+1 MMKRHFKAKVATA

-43 TNVSAEELSPALPS
+43 TSVSAEELSPALPS
-57 AASTSTDGT
+57 TASTSTDGT
-66 SAQTGNSDASA
+66 SAQTGDSDASA
-77 RPSDESVTGGVTP
+77 RPSDESATGGVTP
-90 KTPGQ
+90 QTPGQ

-110 AASPVSDA
+110 AVSPVSDA

-160 DGSGTCGD
+160 DDSGTCGD
-168 GVSWTLEGKF
+168 GVSWTLTGDT
-178 LWIMPQEGVGTGT
+178 LAITYDGTGT
-191 MTDYSEGTAPWS
+191 GEMTDYDDSRNAPWGSYLS
-203 SFASGITTLCL
+203 SISTITVGEGVTKVGAYSFSMFPEGNTITVTLPSTL
-214 DDGITHIGNYAF
+214 ITIGNYAF
-226 ANFTALQY
+226 MGTHGLHAI
-234 VVIPGTVI
+234 VIPDNVNYIGEAAFSDCLYLDTV
-242 TIGDYAFANCTNLQS
+242 TINAAGSVLQS
-257 ITFCNASSISSY
+257 IGNDAFVNTAITSISLPDSLTTIGNNAFNGCQQLGTVSIGVNAS
-269 DSKLE
+269 
-274 QIGSHAFEGA
+274 Q
-284 DIISIDFSDTVSNIQ
+284 
-299 DYAFFNCKSLQTI
+299 
-312 NFGGRASGL
+312 L
-321 SSIGAYAFGV
+321 SSVGANAFNDVYSGVQAFSTVNYAG
-331 DMDSDMS
+331 SS
-338 PYKRVCFAGTQT
+338 S
-350 QWDQLSIGEGN
+350 QWNNITIAEGN
-361 SKLDPASGFFNCYYG
+361 GRLTQASIQYSVQDP
-376 DNLKMYVTFN
+376 V
-386 ANGGTFSNGATVWT
+386 
-400 ISVNDD
+400 
-406 GSLFEY
+406 
-412 ACGEPTNGDRTFAG
+412 
-426 WYIERM
+426 
-432 GGAMANEVSTFTYN
+432 
-446 ITLYA
+446 
-451 QWKELQNKYWINFYK
+451 
-466 DSSSSD
+466 
-472 SLHGIQTLP
+472 
-481 NGAVIE
+481 
-487 LPRDT
+487 T
-492 PTHDQGYEFAG
+492 PTTY
-503 WVDEAGRDVVSGTIF
+503 TI
-518 TQDTK
+518 
-523 VYAKWNAVDPTPI
+523 
-536 THTVTFDAGNGV
+536 TFDAGNGV

-597 PFLADATVY
+597 PFLADTTVY
-606 AHWTENQATPPVP
+606 AQWTESSQQPTNYYT
-619 GAPFIITF
+619 ITF
-627 DAYTGQFADQS
+627 NAYTGQFADQS
-638 VTTTL
+638 TTTTL
-643 QTDSSGVLQSLPA
+643 MTDASGVLQSLPTT
-656 APTKSGHSFVGWYTA
+656 PTKSGYNFVGWYTDA
-671 QNGAGNHVEEGYQLN
+671 NAGDLVQVGHAFTSDAMLYARWTPDYSTPVE
-686 SSAQVY
+686 
-692 ALWKQD
+692 
-698 YTAPIEYDIS
+698 YTIS

-723 ATTTSGGYHVLSSL
+723 TTTDSYGYHVLASL

-750 WFTETSGGKK
+750 WFTETSGGTK
-760 IELLRSEFT
+760 IELLITNFYGDCP
-769 ENTSV
+769 V

-944 PVDPDDPNDP
+944 PVDPDDPNNP

-1112 VAAIAGLYAV
+1112 AAAIAGLYAV
-1122 RVARRVRQ
+1122 RAARRVRQ

>member
-1 MKRHFKAKVATA
+1 MMKRHFKAKVATA

-57 AASTSTDGT
+57 TASTSTDGT
-66 SAQTGNSDASA
+66 SAQTGDSDASA
-77 RPSDESVTGGVTP
+77 RPSDESATGGVTP
-90 KTPGQ
+90 QTPGQ

-160 DGSGTCGD
+160 DDSGTCGD
-168 GVSWTLEGKF
+168 GVSWTLTGDT
-178 LWIMPQEGVGTGT
+178 LAITYDGTGT
-191 MTDYSEGTAPWS
+191 GEMTDYDDSRNAPWGSYLS
-203 SFASGITTLCL
+203 SISTITVGEGVTKVGAYSFSMFPEGNTITVTLPSTL
-214 DDGITHIGNYAF
+214 ITIGNYAF
-226 ANFTALQY
+226 MGTHGLHAI
-234 VVIPGTVI
+234 VIPDNVNYIGEAAFSDCLYLDTV
-242 TIGDYAFANCTNLQS
+242 TINAAGSVLQS
-257 ITFCNASSISSY
+257 IGNDAFVNTAITSISLPDSLTTIGNNAFNGCQQLGTVSIGVNAS
-269 DSKLE
+269 
-274 QIGSHAFEGA
+274 Q
-284 DIISIDFSDTVSNIQ
+284 
-299 DYAFFNCKSLQTI
+299 
-312 NFGGRASGL
+312 L
-321 SSIGAYAFGV
+321 SSVGANAFNDVYSGVQAFSTVNYAG
-331 DMDSDMS
+331 SS
-338 PYKRVCFAGTQT
+338 S
-350 QWDQLSIGEGN
+350 QWNNITIAEGN
-361 SKLDPASGFFNCYYG
+361 GRLTQASIQYSVQDP
-376 DNLKMYVTFN
+376 V
-386 ANGGTFSNGATVWT
+386 
-400 ISVNDD
+400 
-406 GSLFEY
+406 
-412 ACGEPTNGDRTFAG
+412 
-426 WYIERM
+426 
-432 GGAMANEVSTFTYN
+432 
-446 ITLYA
+446 
-451 QWKELQNKYWINFYK
+451 
-466 DSSSSD
+466 
-472 SLHGIQTLP
+472 
-481 NGAVIE
+481 
-487 LPRDT
+487 T
-492 PTHDQGYEFAG
+492 PTTY
-503 WVDEAGRDVVSGTIF
+503 TI
-518 TQDTK
+518 
-523 VYAKWNAVDPTPI
+523 
-536 THTVTFDAGNGV
+536 TFDAGNGV

-569 VETPSLN
+569 VETPSLS

-597 PFLADATVY
+597 PFLADTTVY
-606 AHWTENQATPPVP
+606 AQWTESSQQPTNYYT
-619 GAPFIITF
+619 ITF
-627 DAYTGQFADQS
+627 NAYTGQFADQS
-638 VTTTL
+638 TTTTL
-643 QTDSSGVLQSLPA
+643 MTDASGVLQSLPTT
-656 APTKSGHSFVGWYTA
+656 PTKSGYNFVGWYTDA
-671 QNGAGNHVEEGYQLN
+671 NAGDLVQVGHAFTSDAMLYARWTPDYSTPVE
-686 SSAQVY
+686 
-692 ALWKQD
+692 
-698 YTAPIEYDIS
+698 YTVI

-723 ATTTSGGYHVLSSL
+723 TTTDSYGYHVLASL

-750 WFTETSGGKK
+750 WFTETSGGTK
-760 IELLRSEFT
+760 IELLITNFYGDCP
-769 ENTSV
+769 V

-1079 TQVDATVAA
+1079 TQVDATVTA

-1122 RVARRVRQ
+1122 RAARRVRQ

>member
-66 SAQTGNSDASA
+66 SAQTGDSDASA
-77 RPSDESVTGGVTP
+77 RPSDESATGGVTP
-90 KTPGQ
+90 QTPGQ

-160 DGSGTCGD
+160 DDSGTCGD
-168 GVSWTLEGKF
+168 GVSWTLTGDT
-178 LWIMPQEGVGTGT
+178 LAITYDGTGT
-191 MTDYSEGTAPWS
+191 GEMTDFVDSSSTPWASYLSSINTITVGEGVTKVGANSFVLSSTGAPLTVTLPNS
-203 SFASGITTLCL
+203 LIT
-214 DDGITHIGNYAF
+214 IGNYAF
-226 ANFTALQY
+226 M
-234 VVIPGTVI
+234 GTHGLYAI
-242 TIGDYAFANCTNLQS
+242 TIPDSVNYIGEAAFSDCTNLGTVS
-257 ITFCNASSISSY
+257 INAAGSALLSIGTAAFEHTAISSISLP
-269 DSKLE
+269 DSLTTIGNRAFNGCE
-274 QIGSHAFEGA
+274 QLDS
-284 DIISIDFSDTVSNIQ
+284 V
-299 DYAFFNCKSLQTI
+299 
-312 NFGGRASGL
+312 
-321 SSIGAYAFGV
+321 SIGVNGSMLNSVGDTAF
-331 DMDSDMS
+331 
-338 PYKRVCFAGTQT
+338 
-350 QWDQLSIGEGN
+350 
-361 SKLDPASGFFNCYYG
+361 
-376 DNLKMYVTFN
+376 
-386 ANGGTFSNGATVWT
+386 
-400 ISVNDD
+400 NDV
-406 GSLFEY
+406 Y
-412 ACGEPTNGDRTFAG
+412 T
-426 WYIERM
+426 
-432 GGAMANEVSTFTYN
+432 
-446 ITLYA
+446 
-451 QWKELQNKYWINFYK
+451 
-466 DSSSSD
+466 
-472 SLHGIQTLP
+472 GIQVFSTVTYAGSASQWSNVSIATGNNRLTDASIQFSVQDP
-481 NGAVIE
+481 V
-487 LPRDT
+487 T
-492 PTHDQGYEFAG
+492 PTTY
-503 WVDEAGRDVVSGTIF
+503 TI
-518 TQDTK
+518 
-523 VYAKWNAVDPTPI
+523 
-536 THTVTFDAGNGV
+536 TFDAGNGV

-606 AHWTENQATPPVP
+606 AHWTESSQQPTNYYT
-619 GAPFIITF
+619 ITF
-627 DAYTGQFADQS
+627 NAYTGQFADQS
-638 VTTTL
+638 TTTTL
-643 QTDSSGVLQSLPA
+643 TTDGSGVLQSLPTT
-656 APTKSGHSFVGWYTA
+656 PTKSGYNFVGWYTDA
-671 QNGAGNHVEEGYQLN
+671 NAGDLVQVGHAFTSDAMLHARWTPDYSTPVE
-686 SSAQVY
+686 
-692 ALWKQD
+692 
-698 YTAPIEYDIS
+698 YTIS

-723 ATTTSGGYHVLSSL
+723 TTITSGGYHVLSSL
-737 PVQPTRDGYDFAG
+737 PAQPTRDGYDFAG
-750 WFTETSGGKK
+750 WFTETSGGTK
-760 IELLRSEFT
+760 IELLKSEFT
-769 ENTSV
+769 ESASV

-789 VTFDANGG
+789 VTFEANGG

-921 QVTTSYVFTADATV
+921 QVTTSYVFTSDVTV

-1122 RVARRVRQ
+1122 RAARRVRQ

>member
-34 LPNEDVYTE
+34 LPNENVYTE

-57 AASTSTDGT
+57 TASTSTDGT
-66 SAQTGNSDASA
+66 SAQTGDSDASA
-77 RPSDESVTGGVTP
+77 RPSDESATGGVTP
-90 KTPGQ
+90 QTPGQ

-118 TEPETPAPSD
+118 TESETPAPSD

-133 ANEPDGATSPNK
+133 ANEPGGATGPNK

-160 DGSGTCGD
+160 DGSGACGD
-168 GVSWTLEGKF
+168 GVSWTLTGDT
-178 LWIMPQEGVGTGT
+178 LAITYDGTGT
-191 MTDYSEGTAPWS
+191 GEMTDFSSSNDLPWS
-203 SFASGITTLCL
+203 SYLTSISTITVGEGVTKLGAQSFSMMVGGTPISVSLPSTL
-214 DDGITHIGNYAF
+214 T
-226 ANFTALQY
+226 
-234 VVIPGTVI
+234 
-242 TIGDYAFANCTNLQS
+242 TIGDYAFAGSHALHS
-257 ITFCNASSISSY
+257 IVIPDNVNYIGEAAFSDCLYLDTITINASSYLQIIQSAAFEHTAITSISLPDELTTIGDRAFNGCQSLSNVAIGSSA
-269 DSKLE
+269 SKLSSVGANAFGN
-274 QIGSHAFEGA
+274 IDSTYSPVFSTVTYAGSVSQWGN
-284 DIISIDFSDTVSNIQ
+284 ISIATGNDRLTQASVQYSVQ
-299 DYAFFNCKSLQTI
+299 DP
-312 NFGGRASGL
+312 
-321 SSIGAYAFGV
+321 V
-331 DMDSDMS
+331 
-338 PYKRVCFAGTQT
+338 
-350 QWDQLSIGEGN
+350 
-361 SKLDPASGFFNCYYG
+361 
-376 DNLKMYVTFN
+376 
-386 ANGGTFSNGATVWT
+386 
-400 ISVNDD
+400 
-406 GSLFEY
+406 
-412 ACGEPTNGDRTFAG
+412 
-426 WYIERM
+426 
-432 GGAMANEVSTFTYN
+432 
-446 ITLYA
+446 
-451 QWKELQNKYWINFYK
+451 
-466 DSSSSD
+466 
-472 SLHGIQTLP
+472 
-481 NGAVIE
+481 
-487 LPRDT
+487 T
-492 PTHDQGYEFAG
+492 PTTY
-503 WVDEAGRDVVSGTIF
+503 TI
-518 TQDTK
+518 
-523 VYAKWNAVDPTPI
+523 
-536 THTVTFDAGNGV
+536 TFDAGNGT
-548 FSNGYST
+548 FSENGSNSLALTTDTNGYLTQQPST
-555 MNITADA
+555 PTQS
-562 NGALASA
+562 GY
-569 VETPSLN
+569 
-576 GFTFAGWFDAATGG
+576 TFAGWFDAATGG
-590 NPVNVSD
+590 NAVSTSAQ
-597 PFLADATVY
+597 FSTNTTVY
-606 AHWTENQATPPVP
+606 AQWTQDVQTSFTINFYLNDGTGATFATPTMQSAGSVNLP
-619 GAPFIITF
+619 GAPSRYGYTFSHWALSDGTQIDPSTYTFTNTTDVYAQWTQIQTGTVYTITF

-638 VTTTL
+638 TTTTL
-643 QTDSSGVLQSLPA
+643 TTDGSGVLQSLPSNP
-656 APTKSGHSFVGWYTA
+656 PTKSGYNFVGWYTDA
-671 QNGAGNHVEEGYQLN
+671 NAGDLVQAGHAFTSDAMLYARWTPDYSTPVE
-686 SSAQVY
+686 
-692 ALWKQD
+692 
-698 YTAPIEYDIS
+698 YTIS

-723 ATTTSGGYHVLSSL
+723 TTTDSYGYHVLASL
-737 PVQPTRDGYDFAG
+737 PAQPTRDGYDFAG
-750 WFTETSGGKK
+750 WFTETSGGTK
-760 IELLRSEFT
+760 IELLITNFYGDCP
-769 ENTSV
+769 V

-789 VTFDANGG
+789 ITFDANGG

-833 AIGGNEIT
+833 AIGGNEVT

-854 QWTANGDTPT
+854 QWTRNGDTPT
-864 PGASYTITFDANGG
+864 PGASYTITFDPNGG

-944 PVDPDDPNDP
+944 PVDPDDPN
-954 DNPDDPNV
+954 V
-962 PDNPDDPDQPI
+962 PDNPDDSDQPI

-1003 ANFDHVKVDGVRV
+1003 ANFDHVRVDGVRV

-1046 LTFAYKDGGEANTN
+1046 LTFAYRDGGEANTN

-1122 RVARRVRQ
+1122 RAARRVRQ

>member
-43 TNVSAEELSPALPS
+43 TSVSAEELSPALPS
-57 AASTSTDGT
+57 TASTSTDGT
-66 SAQTGNSDASA
+66 SAQTGDSDASA
-77 RPSDESVTGGVTP
+77 RPSDESATGGVTP
-90 KTPGQ
+90 QTPGQ

-110 AASPVSDA
+110 AVSPVSDA

-160 DGSGTCGD
+160 DDSGTCRD
-168 GVSWTLEGKF
+168 GVSWTLTGDT
-178 LWIMPQEGVGTGT
+178 LAITYDGTGT
-191 MTDYSEGTAPWS
+191 GEMTDYDDSRNAPWGSYLS
-203 SFASGITTLCL
+203 SISTITVGEGVTKVGAYSFSMFPEGNTITVTLPSTL
-214 DDGITHIGNYAF
+214 ITIGNYAF
-226 ANFTALQY
+226 MGTHGLHAI
-234 VVIPGTVI
+234 VIPDNVNYIGEAAFSDCLYLDTV
-242 TIGDYAFANCTNLQS
+242 TINAAGSVLQS
-257 ITFCNASSISSY
+257 IGNDAFVNTAITSISLPDSLTTIGNNAFNGCQQLGTVSIGVNAS
-269 DSKLE
+269 
-274 QIGSHAFEGA
+274 Q
-284 DIISIDFSDTVSNIQ
+284 
-299 DYAFFNCKSLQTI
+299 
-312 NFGGRASGL
+312 L
-321 SSIGAYAFGV
+321 SSVGANAFNDVYSGVQAFSTVNYAG
-331 DMDSDMS
+331 SS
-338 PYKRVCFAGTQT
+338 S
-350 QWDQLSIGEGN
+350 QWNNITIAEGN
-361 SKLDPASGFFNCYYG
+361 GHLTQASIQYSVQDP
-376 DNLKMYVTFN
+376 V
-386 ANGGTFSNGATVWT
+386 
-400 ISVNDD
+400 
-406 GSLFEY
+406 
-412 ACGEPTNGDRTFAG
+412 
-426 WYIERM
+426 
-432 GGAMANEVSTFTYN
+432 
-446 ITLYA
+446 
-451 QWKELQNKYWINFYK
+451 
-466 DSSSSD
+466 
-472 SLHGIQTLP
+472 
-481 NGAVIE
+481 
-487 LPRDT
+487 T
-492 PTHDQGYEFAG
+492 PTTY
-503 WVDEAGRDVVSGTIF
+503 TI
-518 TQDTK
+518 
-523 VYAKWNAVDPTPI
+523 
-536 THTVTFDAGNGV
+536 TFDAGNGV

-569 VETPSLN
+569 VETPSLS

-597 PFLADATVY
+597 PFLADTTVY
-606 AHWTENQATPPVP
+606 AQWTESSQQPTNYYT
-619 GAPFIITF
+619 ITF
-627 DAYTGQFADQS
+627 NAYTGQFADQS
-638 VTTTL
+638 TTTTL
-643 QTDSSGVLQSLPA
+643 MTDASGVLQSLPTT
-656 APTKSGHSFVGWYTA
+656 PTKSGYNFVGWYTDA
-671 QNGAGNHVEEGYQLN
+671 NAGDLVQVGHAFTSDAMLYARWTPDYSTPVE
-686 SSAQVY
+686 
-692 ALWKQD
+692 
-698 YTAPIEYDIS
+698 YTVI

-723 ATTTSGGYHVLSSL
+723 TTTDSYGYHVLASL

-750 WFTETSGGKK
+750 WFTETSGGTK
-760 IELLRSEFT
+760 IELLITNFYGDCP
-769 ENTSV
+769 V

-921 QVTTSYVFTADATV
+921 QVTTSYVFTSDVTV

-944 PVDPDDPNDP
+944 PVD
-954 DNPDDPNV
+954 PDDPNV

-1112 VAAIAGLYAV
+1112 VAAIAGLYVV
-1122 RVARRVRQ
+1122 RAARRVRQ

>member
-1 MKRHFKAKVATA
+1 MMKRHFKAKVATA

-43 TNVSAEELSPALPS
+43 TSVSAEELSPALPS
-57 AASTSTDGT
+57 TASTSTDGT
-66 SAQTGNSDASA
+66 SAQTGDSDASA
-77 RPSDESVTGGVTP
+77 RPSDESATGGVTP
-90 KTPGQ
+90 QTPGQ

-110 AASPVSDA
+110 AVSPVSDA

-160 DGSGTCGD
+160 DDSGTCGD
-168 GVSWTLEGKF
+168 GVSWTLTGDT
-178 LWIMPQEGVGTGT
+178 LAITYDGTGT
-191 MTDYSEGTAPWS
+191 GEMTDYDDSRNAPWGSYLS
-203 SFASGITTLCL
+203 SISTITVGEGVTKVGAYSFSMFPEGNTITVTLPSTL
-214 DDGITHIGNYAF
+214 ITIGNYAF
-226 ANFTALQY
+226 MGTHGLHAI
-234 VVIPGTVI
+234 VIPDNVNYIGEAAFSDCLYLDTV
-242 TIGDYAFANCTNLQS
+242 TINAAGSVLQS
-257 ITFCNASSISSY
+257 IGNDAFVNTAITSISLPDSLTPIGNNAFNGCQQLGTVSIGVNAS
-269 DSKLE
+269 
-274 QIGSHAFEGA
+274 Q
-284 DIISIDFSDTVSNIQ
+284 
-299 DYAFFNCKSLQTI
+299 
-312 NFGGRASGL
+312 L
-321 SSIGAYAFGV
+321 SSVGANAFNDVYSGVQAFSTVNYAG
-331 DMDSDMS
+331 SS
-338 PYKRVCFAGTQT
+338 S
-350 QWDQLSIGEGN
+350 QWNNITIAEGN
-361 SKLDPASGFFNCYYG
+361 GRLTQASIQYSVQDP
-376 DNLKMYVTFN
+376 V
-386 ANGGTFSNGATVWT
+386 
-400 ISVNDD
+400 
-406 GSLFEY
+406 
-412 ACGEPTNGDRTFAG
+412 
-426 WYIERM
+426 
-432 GGAMANEVSTFTYN
+432 
-446 ITLYA
+446 
-451 QWKELQNKYWINFYK
+451 
-466 DSSSSD
+466 
-472 SLHGIQTLP
+472 
-481 NGAVIE
+481 
-487 LPRDT
+487 T
-492 PTHDQGYEFAG
+492 PTTY
-503 WVDEAGRDVVSGTIF
+503 TI
-518 TQDTK
+518 
-523 VYAKWNAVDPTPI
+523 
-536 THTVTFDAGNGV
+536 TFDAGNGV

-569 VETPSLN
+569 VETPSLS

-597 PFLADATVY
+597 PFLADTTVY
-606 AHWTENQATPPVP
+606 AQWTESSQQPTNYYT
-619 GAPFIITF
+619 ITF
-627 DAYTGQFADQS
+627 NAYTGQFADQS
-638 VTTTL
+638 TTTTL
-643 QTDSSGVLQSLPA
+643 MTDASGVLQSLPTT
-656 APTKSGHSFVGWYTA
+656 PTKSGYNFVGWYTDA
-671 QNGAGNHVEEGYQLN
+671 NAGDLVQVGHAFTSDAMLYARWTPDYSTPVE
-686 SSAQVY
+686 
-692 ALWKQD
+692 
-698 YTAPIEYDIS
+698 YTVI

-723 ATTTSGGYHVLSSL
+723 TTTDSYGYHVLASL

-750 WFTETSGGKK
+750 WFTETSGGTK
-760 IELLRSEFT
+760 IELLITNFYGDCP
-769 ENTSV
+769 V

-921 QVTTSYVFTADATV
+921 QVTTSYVFTSDVTV

-944 PVDPDDPNDP
+944 PVD
-954 DNPDDPNV
+954 PDDPNV

-1112 VAAIAGLYAV
+1112 VAAIAGLYVV
-1122 RVARRVRQ
+1122 RAARRVRQ

>member
-1 MKRHFKAKVATA
+1 MMKRHFKAKVATA

-43 TNVSAEELSPALPS
+43 TSVSAEELSPALPS
-57 AASTSTDGT
+57 TASTSTDGT
-66 SAQTGNSDASA
+66 SAQTGDSDASA
-77 RPSDESVTGGVTP
+77 RPSDESATGGVTP
-90 KTPGQ
+90 QTPGQ

-110 AASPVSDA
+110 AVSPVSDA

-160 DGSGTCGD
+160 DDSGTCGD
-168 GVSWTLEGKF
+168 GVSWTLTGDT
-178 LWIMPQEGVGTGT
+178 LAITYDGTGT
-191 MTDYSEGTAPWS
+191 GEMTDYDDSRNAPWGSYLS
-203 SFASGITTLCL
+203 SISTITVGEGVTKVGAYSFSMFPEGNTITVTLPSTL
-214 DDGITHIGNYAF
+214 ITIGNYAF
-226 ANFTALQY
+226 MGTHGLHAI
-234 VVIPGTVI
+234 VIPDNVNYIGEAAFSDCLYLDTV
-242 TIGDYAFANCTNLQS
+242 TINAAGSVLQS
-257 ITFCNASSISSY
+257 IGNDAFVNTAITSISLPDSLTTIGNNAFNGCQQLGTVSIGVNAS
-269 DSKLE
+269 
-274 QIGSHAFEGA
+274 Q
-284 DIISIDFSDTVSNIQ
+284 
-299 DYAFFNCKSLQTI
+299 
-312 NFGGRASGL
+312 L
-321 SSIGAYAFGV
+321 SSVGANAFNDVYSGVQAFSTVNYAG
-331 DMDSDMS
+331 SS
-338 PYKRVCFAGTQT
+338 S
-350 QWDQLSIGEGN
+350 QWNNITIAEGN
-361 SKLDPASGFFNCYYG
+361 GRLTQASIQYSVQDP
-376 DNLKMYVTFN
+376 V
-386 ANGGTFSNGATVWT
+386 
-400 ISVNDD
+400 
-406 GSLFEY
+406 
-412 ACGEPTNGDRTFAG
+412 
-426 WYIERM
+426 
-432 GGAMANEVSTFTYN
+432 
-446 ITLYA
+446 
-451 QWKELQNKYWINFYK
+451 
-466 DSSSSD
+466 
-472 SLHGIQTLP
+472 
-481 NGAVIE
+481 
-487 LPRDT
+487 T
-492 PTHDQGYEFAG
+492 PTTY
-503 WVDEAGRDVVSGTIF
+503 TI
-518 TQDTK
+518 
-523 VYAKWNAVDPTPI
+523 
-536 THTVTFDAGNGV
+536 TFDAGNGV

-569 VETPSLN
+569 VETPSLS

-597 PFLADATVY
+597 PFLADTTVY
-606 AHWTENQATPPVP
+606 AQWTESSQQPTNYYT
-619 GAPFIITF
+619 ITF
-627 DAYTGQFADQS
+627 NAYTGQFADQS
-638 VTTTL
+638 TTTTL
-643 QTDSSGVLQSLPA
+643 MTDASGVLQSLPTT
-656 APTKSGHSFVGWYTA
+656 PTKSGYNFVGWYTDA
-671 QNGAGNHVEEGYQLN
+671 NAGDLVQVGHAFTSDAMLYARWTPDYSTPVE
-686 SSAQVY
+686 
-692 ALWKQD
+692 
-698 YTAPIEYDIS
+698 YTVI

-723 ATTTSGGYHVLSSL
+723 TTTDSYGYHVLASL

-750 WFTETSGGKK
+750 WFTETSGGTK
-760 IELLRSEFT
+760 IELLITNFYGDCP
-769 ENTSV
+769 V

-886 TRTTGT
+886 TRTTG
-892 DGKLAGVVS
+892 KLAGVVS

-921 QVTTSYVFTADATV
+921 QVTTSYVFTSDVTV

-944 PVDPDDPNDP
+944 PVD
-954 DNPDDPNV
+954 PDDPNV

-1112 VAAIAGLYAV
+1112 VAAIAGLYVV
-1122 RVARRVRQ
+1122 RAARRVRQ

>member
-1 MKRHFKAKVATA
+1 MMKRHFKAKVATA

-43 TNVSAEELSPALPS
+43 TSVSAEELSPALPS
-57 AASTSTDGT
+57 TASTSTDGT
-66 SAQTGNSDASA
+66 SAQTGDSDASA
-77 RPSDESVTGGVTP
+77 RPSDESATGGVTP
-90 KTPGQ
+90 QTPGQ

-110 AASPVSDA
+110 AVSPVSDA

-160 DGSGTCGD
+160 DDSGTCGD
-168 GVSWTLEGKF
+168 GVSWTLTGDT
-178 LWIMPQEGVGTGT
+178 LAITYDGTGT
-191 MTDYSEGTAPWS
+191 GEMTDYDDSRNAPWGSYLS
-203 SFASGITTLCL
+203 SISTITVGEGVTKVGAYSFSMFPEGNTITVTLPSTL
-214 DDGITHIGNYAF
+214 ITIGNYAF
-226 ANFTALQY
+226 MGTHGLHAI
-234 VVIPGTVI
+234 VIPDNVNYIGEAAFSDCLYLDTV
-242 TIGDYAFANCTNLQS
+242 TINAAGSVLQS
-257 ITFCNASSISSY
+257 IGNDAFVNTAITSISLPDSLTTIGNNAFNGCQQLGTVSIGVNAS
-269 DSKLE
+269 
-274 QIGSHAFEGA
+274 Q
-284 DIISIDFSDTVSNIQ
+284 
-299 DYAFFNCKSLQTI
+299 
-312 NFGGRASGL
+312 L
-321 SSIGAYAFGV
+321 SSVGANAFNDVYSGVQAFSTVNYAG
-331 DMDSDMS
+331 SS
-338 PYKRVCFAGTQT
+338 S
-350 QWDQLSIGEGN
+350 QWNNITIAEGN
-361 SKLDPASGFFNCYYG
+361 GRLTQASIQYSVQDP
-376 DNLKMYVTFN
+376 V
-386 ANGGTFSNGATVWT
+386 
-400 ISVNDD
+400 
-406 GSLFEY
+406 
-412 ACGEPTNGDRTFAG
+412 
-426 WYIERM
+426 
-432 GGAMANEVSTFTYN
+432 
-446 ITLYA
+446 
-451 QWKELQNKYWINFYK
+451 
-466 DSSSSD
+466 
-472 SLHGIQTLP
+472 
-481 NGAVIE
+481 
-487 LPRDT
+487 T
-492 PTHDQGYEFAG
+492 PTTY
-503 WVDEAGRDVVSGTIF
+503 TI
-518 TQDTK
+518 
-523 VYAKWNAVDPTPI
+523 
-536 THTVTFDAGNGV
+536 TFDAGNGV

-569 VETPSLN
+569 VETPSLS

-597 PFLADATVY
+597 PFLADTTVY
-606 AHWTENQATPPVP
+606 AQWTESSQQPTNYYT
-619 GAPFIITF
+619 ITF
-627 DAYTGQFADQS
+627 NAYTGQFADQS
-638 VTTTL
+638 TTTTL
-643 QTDSSGVLQSLPA
+643 MTDASGVLQSLPTT
-656 APTKSGHSFVGWYTA
+656 PTKSGYNFVGWYTDA
-671 QNGAGNHVEEGYQLN
+671 NAGDLVQVGHAFTSDAMLYARWTPDYSTPVE
-686 SSAQVY
+686 
-692 ALWKQD
+692 
-698 YTAPIEYDIS
+698 YTVI

-723 ATTTSGGYHVLSSL
+723 TTTDSYGYHVLASL

-750 WFTETSGGKK
+750 WFTETSGGTK
-760 IELLRSEFT
+760 IELLITNFYGDCP
-769 ENTSV
+769 V

-818 APSWEGYTFTGWFDA
+818 APSWEGYTFTDWFDA

-921 QVTTSYVFTADATV
+921 QVTTSYVFTSDVTV

-944 PVDPDDPNDP
+944 PVD
-954 DNPDDPNV
+954 PDDPNV

-1112 VAAIAGLYAV
+1112 VAAIAGLYVV
-1122 RVARRVRQ
+1122 RAARRVRQ

>member
-66 SAQTGNSDASA
+66 SAQTGDSDASA
-77 RPSDESVTGGVTP
+77 RPSDESATGGVTP
-90 KTPGQ
+90 QTPGQ

-102 PADDPTTS
+102 PADDPTTP

-145 AAQAGDVID
+145 ATQAGDVID

-168 GVSWTLEGKF
+168 GVSWTLTGDT
-178 LWIMPQEGVGTGT
+178 LAITYDGTGT
-191 MTDYSEGTAPWS
+191 GEMTDFGSSNDLPWS
-203 SFASGITTLCL
+203 SYLTSISTITVGEGVTKLGAQSFSMMVGGTPISVSLPSTL
-214 DDGITHIGNYAF
+214 T
-226 ANFTALQY
+226 
-234 VVIPGTVI
+234 
-242 TIGDYAFANCTNLQS
+242 TIGDYAFA
-257 ITFCNASSISSY
+257 
-269 DSKLE
+269 
-274 QIGSHAFEGA
+274 GSHALHSIVIPDSVTVIGDSAFSDCLYLDTITINAAGSMLQT
-284 DIISIDFSDTVSNIQ
+284 ISNDAFVNTAITSISLPDSLTTIGNNAFNGCQQLDTVSIGVN
-299 DYAFFNCKSLQTI
+299 
-312 NFGGRASGL
+312 ASQL
-321 SSIGAYAFGV
+321 SSVGSNAFNDVYSGVQAFSTVNYAG
-331 DMDSDMS
+331 SS
-338 PYKRVCFAGTQT
+338 S
-350 QWDQLSIGEGN
+350 QWN
-361 SKLDPASGFFNCYYG
+361 
-376 DNLKMYVTFN
+376 
-386 ANGGTFSNGATVWT
+386 
-400 ISVNDD
+400 
-406 GSLFEY
+406 
-412 ACGEPTNGDRTFAG
+412 
-426 WYIERM
+426 
-432 GGAMANEVSTFTYN
+432 N
-446 ITLYA
+446 ITIAAGNGRLTQA
-451 QWKELQNKYWINFYK
+451 
-466 DSSSSD
+466 S
-472 SLHGIQTLP
+472 IQYSVQDP
-481 NGAVIE
+481 V
-487 LPRDT
+487 T
-492 PTHDQGYEFAG
+492 PTTY
-503 WVDEAGRDVVSGTIF
+503 TI
-518 TQDTK
+518 
-523 VYAKWNAVDPTPI
+523 
-536 THTVTFDAGNGV
+536 TFDAGNGV

-597 PFLADATVY
+597 PFLADTTVY
-606 AHWTENQATPPVP
+606 AQWTESSQQPTNYYT
-619 GAPFIITF
+619 ITF
-627 DAYTGQFADQS
+627 NAYTGQFADQS
-638 VTTTL
+638 TTTTL
-643 QTDSSGVLQSLPA
+643 MTDASGVLQSLPTT
-656 APTKSGHSFVGWYTA
+656 PTKSGYNFVGWYTDA
-671 QNGAGNHVEEGYQLN
+671 NAGDLVQVGHAFTSDAMLYARWTPDYSTPVE
-686 SSAQVY
+686 
-692 ALWKQD
+692 
-698 YTAPIEYDIS
+698 YTIS

-723 ATTTSGGYHVLSSL
+723 TTTDSYGYHVLASL

-750 WFTETSGGKK
+750 WFTETSGGTK
-760 IELLRSEFT
+760 IELLITNFYGDCP
-769 ENTSV
+769 V

-803 TMTTDANGNLGSLPT
+803 TMTTDANGNLGSLPS

-944 PVDPDDPNDP
+944 PVDPDDPNNP

-1112 VAAIAGLYAV
+1112 AAAIAGLYAV
-1122 RVARRVRQ
+1122 RAARRVRQ

>member
-66 SAQTGNSDASA
+66 SAQTGDSDASA
-77 RPSDESVTGGVTP
+77 RPSDESATGGVTP

-110 AASPVSDA
+110 TDSPVSDA

-160 DGSGTCGD
+160 DGSGACGS
-168 GVSWTLEGKF
+168 GVSWTLTGDT
-178 LWIMPQEGVGTGT
+178 LAITYDGTGT
-191 MTDYSEGTAPWS
+191 GEMTDYDDSRNAPWGSYLS
-203 SFASGITTLCL
+203 SITT
-214 DDGITHIGNYAF
+214 
-226 ANFTALQY
+226 
-234 VVIPGTVI
+234 I
-242 TIGDYAFANCTNLQS
+242 TIGEGVTKLGANSFSMMPEGNTITVSLPSTLITIGNCAFMGTHGLHAIAIPDNVNYIGEQAFSDCTYLDTVTINAAGSVLQS
-257 ITFCNASSISSY
+257 IGNDAFVNTAITSISLPDSLTTIGNNAFNGCQQLGTVSIGVNAS
-269 DSKLE
+269 
-274 QIGSHAFEGA
+274 Q
-284 DIISIDFSDTVSNIQ
+284 
-299 DYAFFNCKSLQTI
+299 
-312 NFGGRASGL
+312 L
-321 SSIGAYAFGV
+321 SSVGANAFNDVYSGVQAFSTVNYAG
-331 DMDSDMS
+331 SS
-338 PYKRVCFAGTQT
+338 S
-350 QWDQLSIGEGN
+350 QWNNITIAEGN
-361 SKLDPASGFFNCYYG
+361 DRLTQASIQYSVQDP
-376 DNLKMYVTFN
+376 V
-386 ANGGTFSNGATVWT
+386 
-400 ISVNDD
+400 
-406 GSLFEY
+406 
-412 ACGEPTNGDRTFAG
+412 
-426 WYIERM
+426 
-432 GGAMANEVSTFTYN
+432 
-446 ITLYA
+446 
-451 QWKELQNKYWINFYK
+451 
-466 DSSSSD
+466 
-472 SLHGIQTLP
+472 
-481 NGAVIE
+481 
-487 LPRDT
+487 
-492 PTHDQGYEFAG
+492 
-503 WVDEAGRDVVSGTIF
+503 
-518 TQDTK
+518 
-523 VYAKWNAVDPTPI
+523 TPI
-536 THTVTFDAGNGV
+536 TYTITFDAGNGT
-548 FSNGYST
+548 FSENGSNFLTLTTDTNGYLTQQPST
-555 MNITADA
+555 PTQS
-562 NGALASA
+562 GY
-569 VETPSLN
+569 
-576 GFTFAGWFDAATGG
+576 TFAGWFDAATGG
-590 NPVNVSD
+590 NAISTSAQFSTNT
-597 PFLADATVY
+597 TVY
-606 AHWTENQATPPVP
+606 AQWTQDVQTSFTINFYLNDGTGATFATPTMQSAGSVNLP
-619 GAPFIITF
+619 GAPSRYGYTFSHWALSDGTQIDPSTYTFTNTTDVYAQWTQIQTGTVYTITF

-638 VTTTL
+638 TITTL
-643 QTDSSGVLQSLPA
+643 QTDASGVLQSLPTT
-656 APTKSGHSFVGWYTA
+656 PTKSGYNFVGWYTA
-671 QNGAGNHVEEGYQLN
+671 QNGVGDHVEEGYRFN
-686 SSAQVY
+686 SDAWIY
-692 ALWKQD
+692 AHWSKD
-698 YTAPIEYDIS
+698 YNAPVEYTIS

-716 TGVYSTI
+716 IGVYDTLS
-723 ATTTSGGYHVLSSL
+723 TTSGADHVLSSL

-750 WFTETSGGKK
+750 WFTETSGGTK
-760 IELLRSEFT
+760 IELLITNFYGDCP
-769 ENTSV
+769 V

-803 TMTTDANGNLGSLPT
+803 TMTTDANGNLGSLPS

-841 TGTSFTANTTVYA
+841 TGTSFTAHTTVYA

-944 PVDPDDPNDP
+944 PVDPDDPNNP

-1122 RVARRVRQ
+1122 RAARRVRQ

>member
-1 MKRHFKAKVATA
+1 MMKRHFKAKVATA

-43 TNVSAEELSPALPS
+43 TSVSAEELSPALPS
-57 AASTSTDGT
+57 TASTSTDGT
-66 SAQTGNSDASA
+66 SAQTGDSDASA
-77 RPSDESVTGGVTP
+77 RPSDESATGGVTP
-90 KTPGQ
+90 QTPGQ

-110 AASPVSDA
+110 AVSPVSDA

-160 DGSGTCGD
+160 DDSGTCGD
-168 GVSWTLEGKF
+168 GVSWTLTGDT
-178 LWIMPQEGVGTGT
+178 LAITYDGTGT
-191 MTDYSEGTAPWS
+191 GEMTDYDDSRNAPWGSYLS
-203 SFASGITTLCL
+203 SISTITVGEGVTKVGAYSFSMFPEGNTITVTLPSTL
-214 DDGITHIGNYAF
+214 ITIGNYAF
-226 ANFTALQY
+226 MGTHGLHAI
-234 VVIPGTVI
+234 VIPDNVNYIGEAAFSDCLYLDTV
-242 TIGDYAFANCTNLQS
+242 TINAAGSVLQS
-257 ITFCNASSISSY
+257 IGNDAFVNTAITSISLPDSLTTIGNNAFNGCQQLGTVSIGVNAS
-269 DSKLE
+269 
-274 QIGSHAFEGA
+274 Q
-284 DIISIDFSDTVSNIQ
+284 
-299 DYAFFNCKSLQTI
+299 
-312 NFGGRASGL
+312 L
-321 SSIGAYAFGV
+321 SSVGANAFNDVYSGVQAFSTVNYAG
-331 DMDSDMS
+331 SS
-338 PYKRVCFAGTQT
+338 S
-350 QWDQLSIGEGN
+350 QWNNITIAEGN
-361 SKLDPASGFFNCYYG
+361 GRLTQASIQYSVQDP
-376 DNLKMYVTFN
+376 V
-386 ANGGTFSNGATVWT
+386 
-400 ISVNDD
+400 
-406 GSLFEY
+406 
-412 ACGEPTNGDRTFAG
+412 
-426 WYIERM
+426 
-432 GGAMANEVSTFTYN
+432 
-446 ITLYA
+446 
-451 QWKELQNKYWINFYK
+451 
-466 DSSSSD
+466 
-472 SLHGIQTLP
+472 
-481 NGAVIE
+481 
-487 LPRDT
+487 T
-492 PTHDQGYEFAG
+492 PTTY
-503 WVDEAGRDVVSGTIF
+503 TI
-518 TQDTK
+518 
-523 VYAKWNAVDPTPI
+523 
-536 THTVTFDAGNGV
+536 TFDAGNGV

-569 VETPSLN
+569 VETPSLS

-597 PFLADATVY
+597 PFLADTTVY
-606 AHWTENQATPPVP
+606 AQWTESSQQPTNYYT
-619 GAPFIITF
+619 ITF
-627 DAYTGQFADQS
+627 NAYTGQFADQS
-638 VTTTL
+638 TTTTL
-643 QTDSSGVLQSLPA
+643 MTDASGVLQSLPTT
-656 APTKSGHSFVGWYTA
+656 PTKSGYNFVGWYTDA
-671 QNGAGNHVEEGYQLN
+671 NAGDLVQVGHAFTSDAMLYARWTPDYSTPVE
-686 SSAQVY
+686 
-692 ALWKQD
+692 
-698 YTAPIEYDIS
+698 YTVI

-723 ATTTSGGYHVLSSL
+723 TTTDSYGYHVLASL

-750 WFTETSGGKK
+750 WFTETSGGTK
-760 IELLRSEFT
+760 IELLITNFYGDCP
-769 ENTSV
+769 V

-921 QVTTSYVFTADATV
+921 QVTTSYVFTSDVTV

-944 PVDPDDPNDP
+944 PVD
-954 DNPDDPNV
+954 PDDPNV

-1003 ANFDHVKVDGVRV
+1003 ANVDHVKVDGVRV

-1095 VPKTGDNAL
+1095 AL

-1112 VAAIAGLYAV
+1112 VAAIAGLYVV
-1122 RVARRVRQ
+1122 RAARRVRQ

>member
-1 MKRHFKAKVATA
+1 MFPEGNTITVT
-13 VLGVALATALTP
+13 
-25 ALAMADTTG
+25 
-34 LPNEDVYTE
+34 
-43 TNVSAEELSPALPS
+43 LPS
-57 AASTSTDGT
+57 TL
-66 SAQTGNSDASA
+66 
-77 RPSDESVTGGVTP
+77 
-90 KTPGQ
+90 
-95 STSAPDA
+95 
-102 PADDPTTS
+102 
-110 AASPVSDA
+110 
-118 TEPETPAPSD
+118 
-128 SMNDG
+128 
-133 ANEPDGATSPNK
+133 
-145 AAQAGDVID
+145 
-154 GVITTQ
+154 IT
-160 DGSGTCGD
+160 
-168 GVSWTLEGKF
+168 
-178 LWIMPQEGVGTGT
+178 
-191 MTDYSEGTAPWS
+191 
-203 SFASGITTLCL
+203 
-214 DDGITHIGNYAF
+214 IGNYAF
-226 ANFTALQY
+226 MGTHGLHAI
-234 VVIPGTVI
+234 VIPDNVNYIGEAAFSDCLYLDTV
-242 TIGDYAFANCTNLQS
+242 TINAAGSVLQS
-257 ITFCNASSISSY
+257 IGNDAFVNTAITSISLPDSLTTIGNNAFNGCQQLGTVSIGVNAS
-269 DSKLE
+269 
-274 QIGSHAFEGA
+274 Q
-284 DIISIDFSDTVSNIQ
+284 
-299 DYAFFNCKSLQTI
+299 
-312 NFGGRASGL
+312 L
-321 SSIGAYAFGV
+321 SSVGANAFNDVYSGVQAFSTVNYAG
-331 DMDSDMS
+331 SS
-338 PYKRVCFAGTQT
+338 S
-350 QWDQLSIGEGN
+350 QWNNITIAEGN
-361 SKLDPASGFFNCYYG
+361 GRLTQASIQYSVQDP
-376 DNLKMYVTFN
+376 V
-386 ANGGTFSNGATVWT
+386 
-400 ISVNDD
+400 
-406 GSLFEY
+406 
-412 ACGEPTNGDRTFAG
+412 
-426 WYIERM
+426 
-432 GGAMANEVSTFTYN
+432 
-446 ITLYA
+446 
-451 QWKELQNKYWINFYK
+451 
-466 DSSSSD
+466 
-472 SLHGIQTLP
+472 
-481 NGAVIE
+481 
-487 LPRDT
+487 T
-492 PTHDQGYEFAG
+492 PTTY
-503 WVDEAGRDVVSGTIF
+503 TI
-518 TQDTK
+518 
-523 VYAKWNAVDPTPI
+523 
-536 THTVTFDAGNGV
+536 TFDAGNGV

-569 VETPSLN
+569 VETPSLS

-597 PFLADATVY
+597 PFLADTTVY
-606 AHWTENQATPPVP
+606 AQWTESSQQPTNYYT
-619 GAPFIITF
+619 ITF
-627 DAYTGQFADQS
+627 NAYTGQFADQS
-638 VTTTL
+638 TTTTL
-643 QTDSSGVLQSLPA
+643 MTDASGVLQSLPTT
-656 APTKSGHSFVGWYTA
+656 PTKSGYNFVGWYTDA
-671 QNGAGNHVEEGYQLN
+671 NAGDLVQVGHAFTSDAMLYARWTPDYSTPVE
-686 SSAQVY
+686 
-692 ALWKQD
+692 
-698 YTAPIEYDIS
+698 YTVI

-723 ATTTSGGYHVLSSL
+723 TTTDSYGYHVLASL

-750 WFTETSGGKK
+750 WFTETSGGTK
-760 IELLRSEFT
+760 IELLITNFYGDCP
-769 ENTSV
+769 V

-921 QVTTSYVFTADATV
+921 QVTTSYVFTSDVTV

-944 PVDPDDPNDP
+944 PVD
-954 DNPDDPNV
+954 PDDPNV

-1112 VAAIAGLYAV
+1112 VAAIAGLYVV
-1122 RVARRVRQ
+1122 RAARRVRQ

>member
-1 MKRHFKAKVATA
+1 MMKRHFKAKVATA

-43 TNVSAEELSPALPS
+43 TSVSAEELSPALPS
-57 AASTSTDGT
+57 TASTSTDGT
-66 SAQTGNSDASA
+66 SAQTGDSDASA
-77 RPSDESVTGGVTP
+77 RPSDESATGGVTP
-90 KTPGQ
+90 QTPGQ

-110 AASPVSDA
+110 AVSPVSDA

-160 DGSGTCGD
+160 DDSGTCGD
-168 GVSWTLEGKF
+168 GVSWTLTGDT
-178 LWIMPQEGVGTGT
+178 LAITYDGTGT
-191 MTDYSEGTAPWS
+191 GEMTDYDDSRNAPWGSYLS
-203 SFASGITTLCL
+203 SISTITVGEGVTKVGAYSFSMFPEGNTITVTLPSTL
-214 DDGITHIGNYAF
+214 ITIGNYAF
-226 ANFTALQY
+226 MGTHGLHAI
-234 VVIPGTVI
+234 VIPDNVNYIGEAAFSDCLYLDTV
-242 TIGDYAFANCTNLQS
+242 TINAAGSVLQS
-257 ITFCNASSISSY
+257 IGNDAFVNTAITSISLPDSLTTIGNNAFNGCQQLGTVSIGVNAS
-269 DSKLE
+269 
-274 QIGSHAFEGA
+274 Q
-284 DIISIDFSDTVSNIQ
+284 
-299 DYAFFNCKSLQTI
+299 
-312 NFGGRASGL
+312 L
-321 SSIGAYAFGV
+321 SSVGANAFNDVYSGVQAFSTVNYAG
-331 DMDSDMS
+331 SS
-338 PYKRVCFAGTQT
+338 S
-350 QWDQLSIGEGN
+350 QWNNITIAEGN
-361 SKLDPASGFFNCYYG
+361 GRLTQASIQYSVQDP
-376 DNLKMYVTFN
+376 V
-386 ANGGTFSNGATVWT
+386 
-400 ISVNDD
+400 
-406 GSLFEY
+406 
-412 ACGEPTNGDRTFAG
+412 
-426 WYIERM
+426 
-432 GGAMANEVSTFTYN
+432 
-446 ITLYA
+446 
-451 QWKELQNKYWINFYK
+451 
-466 DSSSSD
+466 
-472 SLHGIQTLP
+472 
-481 NGAVIE
+481 
-487 LPRDT
+487 T
-492 PTHDQGYEFAG
+492 PTTY
-503 WVDEAGRDVVSGTIF
+503 TI
-518 TQDTK
+518 
-523 VYAKWNAVDPTPI
+523 
-536 THTVTFDAGNGV
+536 TFDAGNGV

-569 VETPSLN
+569 VETPSLS

-597 PFLADATVY
+597 PFLADTTVY
-606 AHWTENQATPPVP
+606 AQWTESSQQPTNYYT
-619 GAPFIITF
+619 ITF
-627 DAYTGQFADQS
+627 NAYTGQFADQS
-638 VTTTL
+638 TTTTL
-643 QTDSSGVLQSLPA
+643 MTDASGVLQSLPTT
-656 APTKSGHSFVGWYTA
+656 PTKSGYNFVGWYTDA
-671 QNGAGNHVEEGYQLN
+671 NAGDLVQVGHAFTSDAMLYARWTPDYSTPVE
-686 SSAQVY
+686 
-692 ALWKQD
+692 
-698 YTAPIEYDIS
+698 YTVI

-723 ATTTSGGYHVLSSL
+723 TTTDSYGYHVLASL

-750 WFTETSGGKK
+750 WFTETSGGTK
-760 IELLRSEFT
+760 IELLITNFYGDCP
-769 ENTSV
+769 V

-921 QVTTSYVFTADATV
+921 QVTTSYVFTSDVTV

-944 PVDPDDPNDP
+944 PVD
-954 DNPDDPNV
+954 PDDPNV

-1112 VAAIAGLYAV
+1112 VAAIAGLYVV
-1122 RVARRVRQ
+1122 RAARRVRQ

>member
-1 MKRHFKAKVATA
+1 
-13 VLGVALATALTP
+13 
-25 ALAMADTTG
+25 MADTTG

-274 QIGSHAFEGA
+274 QIGNHAFEGA

-472 SLHGIQTLP
+472 SLLGIQTLP

-503 WVDEAGRDVVSGTIF
+503 WVDEAGRDVVPGTIF

-523 VYAKWNAVDPTPI
+523 VYAKWEAHEEPPSEPTPVI
-536 THTVTFDAGNGV
+536 YT
-548 FSNGYST
+548 
-555 MNITADA
+555 
-562 NGALASA
+562 
-569 VETPSLN
+569 
-576 GFTFAGWFDAATGG
+576 
-590 NPVNVSD
+590 
-597 PFLADATVY
+597 
-606 AHWTENQATPPVP
+606 
-619 GAPFIITF
+619 ITF

-638 VTTTL
+638 TTTTL
-643 QTDSSGVLQSLPA
+643 TTDASGVLQSLPTT
-656 APTKSGHSFVGWYTA
+656 PTKSGYTFVGWYTDPSSGEKVIEGHQFSSNA
-671 QNGAGNHVEEGYQLN
+671 QL
-686 SSAQVY
+686 Y
-692 ALWKQD
+692 ARWTPD
-698 YTAPIEYDIS
+698 YTAPVEYEIS

-723 ATTTSGGYHVLSSL
+723 NTTTSYGYHVLGSL

-750 WFTETSGGKK
+750 WFTETSGGTK
-760 IELLRSEFT
+760 IELLITNFYGDCP
-769 ENTSV
+769 V

-921 QVTTSYVFTADATV
+921 QVTTSYVFTSDATV

-944 PVDPDDPNDP
+944 PVDPDD
-954 DNPDDPNV
+954 PDDPNV

>member
-43 TNVSAEELSPALPS
+43 TSVSAEELSPALPS
-57 AASTSTDGT
+57 TASTSTDGT
-66 SAQTGNSDASA
+66 SAQTGDSDASA
-77 RPSDESVTGGVTP
+77 RPSDESATGGVTP
-90 KTPGQ
+90 QTPGQ

-110 AASPVSDA
+110 AVSPVSDA

-160 DGSGTCGD
+160 DDSGTCGD
-168 GVSWTLEGKF
+168 GVSWTLTGDT
-178 LWIMPQEGVGTGT
+178 LAITYDGTGT
-191 MTDYSEGTAPWS
+191 GEMTDYDDSRNAPWGSYLS
-203 SFASGITTLCL
+203 SISTITVGEGVTKVGAYSFSMFPEGNTITVTLPSTL
-214 DDGITHIGNYAF
+214 ITIGNYAF
-226 ANFTALQY
+226 MGTHGLHAI
-234 VVIPGTVI
+234 VIPDNVNYIGEAAFSDCLYLDTV
-242 TIGDYAFANCTNLQS
+242 TINAAGSVLQS
-257 ITFCNASSISSY
+257 IGNDAFVNTAITSISLPDSLTTIGNNAFNGCQQLGTVSIGVNAS
-269 DSKLE
+269 
-274 QIGSHAFEGA
+274 Q
-284 DIISIDFSDTVSNIQ
+284 
-299 DYAFFNCKSLQTI
+299 
-312 NFGGRASGL
+312 L
-321 SSIGAYAFGV
+321 SSVGANAFNDVYSGVQAFSTVNYAG
-331 DMDSDMS
+331 SS
-338 PYKRVCFAGTQT
+338 S
-350 QWDQLSIGEGN
+350 QWNNITIAEGN
-361 SKLDPASGFFNCYYG
+361 GRLTQASIQYSVQDP
-376 DNLKMYVTFN
+376 V
-386 ANGGTFSNGATVWT
+386 
-400 ISVNDD
+400 
-406 GSLFEY
+406 
-412 ACGEPTNGDRTFAG
+412 
-426 WYIERM
+426 
-432 GGAMANEVSTFTYN
+432 
-446 ITLYA
+446 
-451 QWKELQNKYWINFYK
+451 
-466 DSSSSD
+466 
-472 SLHGIQTLP
+472 
-481 NGAVIE
+481 
-487 LPRDT
+487 T
-492 PTHDQGYEFAG
+492 PTTY
-503 WVDEAGRDVVSGTIF
+503 TI
-518 TQDTK
+518 
-523 VYAKWNAVDPTPI
+523 
-536 THTVTFDAGNGV
+536 TFDAGNGV

-569 VETPSLN
+569 VETPSLS

-597 PFLADATVY
+597 PFLADTTVY
-606 AHWTENQATPPVP
+606 AQWTESSQQPTNYYT
-619 GAPFIITF
+619 ITF
-627 DAYTGQFADQS
+627 NAYTGQFADQS
-638 VTTTL
+638 TTTTL
-643 QTDSSGVLQSLPA
+643 MTDASGVLQSLPTT
-656 APTKSGHSFVGWYTA
+656 PTKSGYNFVGWYTDA
-671 QNGAGNHVEEGYQLN
+671 NAGDLVQVGHAFTSDAMLYARWTPDYSTPVE
-686 SSAQVY
+686 
-692 ALWKQD
+692 
-698 YTAPIEYDIS
+698 YTVI

-723 ATTTSGGYHVLSSL
+723 TTTDSYGYHVLASL

-750 WFTETSGGKK
+750 WFTETSGGTK
-760 IELLRSEFT
+760 IELLITNFYGDCP
-769 ENTSV
+769 V

-921 QVTTSYVFTADATV
+921 QVTTSYVFTSDVTV

-944 PVDPDDPNDP
+944 PVD
-954 DNPDDPNV
+954 PDDPNV

-1003 ANFDHVKVDGVRV
+1003 ANVDHVKVDGVRV

-1095 VPKTGDNAL
+1095 AL

-1112 VAAIAGLYAV
+1112 VAAIAGLYVV
-1122 RVARRVRQ
+1122 RAARRVRQ

>member
-1 MKRHFKAKVATA
+1 MGKLPVLHQHHYRWRGRHESGRLFVIVFPEGNTIT
-13 VLGVALATALTP
+13 VT
-25 ALAMADTTG
+25 
-34 LPNEDVYTE
+34 
-43 TNVSAEELSPALPS
+43 LPS
-57 AASTSTDGT
+57 TL
-66 SAQTGNSDASA
+66 
-77 RPSDESVTGGVTP
+77 
-90 KTPGQ
+90 
-95 STSAPDA
+95 
-102 PADDPTTS
+102 
-110 AASPVSDA
+110 
-118 TEPETPAPSD
+118 
-128 SMNDG
+128 
-133 ANEPDGATSPNK
+133 
-145 AAQAGDVID
+145 
-154 GVITTQ
+154 IT
-160 DGSGTCGD
+160 
-168 GVSWTLEGKF
+168 
-178 LWIMPQEGVGTGT
+178 
-191 MTDYSEGTAPWS
+191 
-203 SFASGITTLCL
+203 
-214 DDGITHIGNYAF
+214 IGNYAF
-226 ANFTALQY
+226 MGTHGLHAI
-234 VVIPGTVI
+234 VIPDNVNYIGEAAFSDCLYLDTV
-242 TIGDYAFANCTNLQS
+242 TINAAGSVLQS
-257 ITFCNASSISSY
+257 IGNDAFVNTAITSISLPDSLTTIGNNAFNGCQQLGTVSIGVNAS
-269 DSKLE
+269 
-274 QIGSHAFEGA
+274 Q
-284 DIISIDFSDTVSNIQ
+284 
-299 DYAFFNCKSLQTI
+299 
-312 NFGGRASGL
+312 L
-321 SSIGAYAFGV
+321 SSVGANAFNDVYSGVQAFSTVNYAG
-331 DMDSDMS
+331 SS
-338 PYKRVCFAGTQT
+338 S
-350 QWDQLSIGEGN
+350 QWNNITIAEGN
-361 SKLDPASGFFNCYYG
+361 GRLTQASIQYSVQDP
-376 DNLKMYVTFN
+376 V
-386 ANGGTFSNGATVWT
+386 
-400 ISVNDD
+400 
-406 GSLFEY
+406 
-412 ACGEPTNGDRTFAG
+412 
-426 WYIERM
+426 
-432 GGAMANEVSTFTYN
+432 
-446 ITLYA
+446 
-451 QWKELQNKYWINFYK
+451 
-466 DSSSSD
+466 
-472 SLHGIQTLP
+472 
-481 NGAVIE
+481 
-487 LPRDT
+487 T
-492 PTHDQGYEFAG
+492 PTTY
-503 WVDEAGRDVVSGTIF
+503 TI
-518 TQDTK
+518 
-523 VYAKWNAVDPTPI
+523 
-536 THTVTFDAGNGV
+536 TFDAGNGV

-569 VETPSLN
+569 VETPSLS

-597 PFLADATVY
+597 PFLADTTVY
-606 AHWTENQATPPVP
+606 AQWTESSQQPTNYYT
-619 GAPFIITF
+619 ITF
-627 DAYTGQFADQS
+627 NAYTGQFADQS
-638 VTTTL
+638 TTTTL
-643 QTDSSGVLQSLPA
+643 MTDASGVLQSLPTT
-656 APTKSGHSFVGWYTA
+656 PTKSGYNFVGWYTDA
-671 QNGAGNHVEEGYQLN
+671 NAGDLVQVGHAFTSDAMLYARWTPDYSTPVE
-686 SSAQVY
+686 
-692 ALWKQD
+692 
-698 YTAPIEYDIS
+698 YTVI

-723 ATTTSGGYHVLSSL
+723 TTTDSYGYHVLASL

-750 WFTETSGGKK
+750 WFTETSGGTK
-760 IELLRSEFT
+760 IELLITNFYGDCP
-769 ENTSV
+769 V

-921 QVTTSYVFTADATV
+921 QVTTSYVFTSDVTV

-944 PVDPDDPNDP
+944 PVD
-954 DNPDDPNV
+954 PDDPNV

-1112 VAAIAGLYAV
+1112 VAAIAGLYVV
-1122 RVARRVRQ
+1122 RAARRVRQ

>member
-1 MKRHFKAKVATA
+1 MMKRHFKAKVATA

-43 TNVSAEELSPALPS
+43 TSVSAEELSPALPS
-57 AASTSTDGT
+57 TASTSTDGT
-66 SAQTGNSDASA
+66 SAQTGDSDASA
-77 RPSDESVTGGVTP
+77 RPSDESATGGVTP
-90 KTPGQ
+90 QTPGQ

-110 AASPVSDA
+110 AVSPVSDA

-160 DGSGTCGD
+160 DDSGTCGD
-168 GVSWTLEGKF
+168 GVSWTLIGDT
-178 LWIMPQEGVGTGT
+178 LAITYDGTGT
-191 MTDYSEGTAPWS
+191 GEMTDYDDSRNAPWGSYLS
-203 SFASGITTLCL
+203 SISTITVGEGVTKVGAYSFSMFPEGNTITVTLPSTL
-214 DDGITHIGNYAF
+214 ITIGNYAF
-226 ANFTALQY
+226 MGTHGLHAI
-234 VVIPGTVI
+234 VIPDNVNYIGEEAFSDCLYLDTV
-242 TIGDYAFANCTNLQS
+242 TINAAGSVLQS
-257 ITFCNASSISSY
+257 IGNDAFVNTAITSISLPDSLTTIGNNAFNGCQQLGTVSIGVNAS
-269 DSKLE
+269 
-274 QIGSHAFEGA
+274 Q
-284 DIISIDFSDTVSNIQ
+284 
-299 DYAFFNCKSLQTI
+299 
-312 NFGGRASGL
+312 L
-321 SSIGAYAFGV
+321 SSVGANAFNDVYSGVQAFSTVNYAG
-331 DMDSDMS
+331 SS
-338 PYKRVCFAGTQT
+338 S
-350 QWDQLSIGEGN
+350 QWNNITIAEGN
-361 SKLDPASGFFNCYYG
+361 GRLTQASIQYSVQDP
-376 DNLKMYVTFN
+376 V
-386 ANGGTFSNGATVWT
+386 
-400 ISVNDD
+400 
-406 GSLFEY
+406 
-412 ACGEPTNGDRTFAG
+412 
-426 WYIERM
+426 
-432 GGAMANEVSTFTYN
+432 
-446 ITLYA
+446 
-451 QWKELQNKYWINFYK
+451 
-466 DSSSSD
+466 
-472 SLHGIQTLP
+472 
-481 NGAVIE
+481 
-487 LPRDT
+487 T
-492 PTHDQGYEFAG
+492 PTTY
-503 WVDEAGRDVVSGTIF
+503 TI
-518 TQDTK
+518 
-523 VYAKWNAVDPTPI
+523 
-536 THTVTFDAGNGV
+536 TFDAGNGV

-569 VETPSLN
+569 VETPSLS

-597 PFLADATVY
+597 PFLADTTVY
-606 AHWTENQATPPVP
+606 AQWTESSQQPTNYYT
-619 GAPFIITF
+619 ITF
-627 DAYTGQFADQS
+627 NAYTGQFADQS
-638 VTTTL
+638 TTTTL
-643 QTDSSGVLQSLPA
+643 MTDASGVLQSLPTT
-656 APTKSGHSFVGWYTA
+656 PTKSGYNFVGWYTDA
-671 QNGAGNHVEEGYQLN
+671 NAGDLVQVGHAFTSDAMLYARWTPDYSTPVE
-686 SSAQVY
+686 
-692 ALWKQD
+692 
-698 YTAPIEYDIS
+698 YTVI

-723 ATTTSGGYHVLSSL
+723 TTTDSYGYHVLASL

-750 WFTETSGGKK
+750 WFTETSGGTK
-760 IELLRSEFT
+760 IELLITNFYGDCP
-769 ENTSV
+769 V

-921 QVTTSYVFTADATV
+921 QVTTSYVFTSDVTV

-944 PVDPDDPNDP
+944 PVD
-954 DNPDDPNV
+954 PDDPNV

-1112 VAAIAGLYAV
+1112 VAAIAGLYVV
-1122 RVARRVRQ
+1122 RAARRVRQ

>member
-1 MKRHFKAKVATA
+1 MMKRHFKAKIATA

-34 LPNEDVYTE
+34 PSNEDVYTE
-43 TNVSAEELSPALPS
+43 TNVSAEELSPALPP

-66 SAQTGNSDASA
+66 SAQTGDSDNTA
-77 RPSDESVTGGVTP
+77 RPSDGSATGGASP
-90 KTPGQ
+90 ETPGQ
-95 STSAPDA
+95 SASAPERE
-102 PADDPTTS
+102 ADDPTTP

-145 AAQAGDVID
+145 ATQAGDVID

-168 GVSWTLEGKF
+168 GVSWTLTGDT
-178 LWIMPQEGVGTGT
+178 LAITYDGTGT
-191 MTDYSEGTAPWS
+191 GEMTDFGSSNDLPWS
-203 SFASGITTLCL
+203 SYLTSISTITVGEGVTKLGAQSFSMMVGGTPISVSLPSTL
-214 DDGITHIGNYAF
+214 T
-226 ANFTALQY
+226 
-234 VVIPGTVI
+234 
-242 TIGDYAFANCTNLQS
+242 TIGDYAFA
-257 ITFCNASSISSY
+257 
-269 DSKLE
+269 
-274 QIGSHAFEGA
+274 GSHALHSIVIPDSVTVIGDSAFSDCLYLDTITINAAGSMLQT
-284 DIISIDFSDTVSNIQ
+284 ISNDAFVNTAITSISLPDSLTTIGNNAFNGCQQLDTVSIGVN
-299 DYAFFNCKSLQTI
+299 
-312 NFGGRASGL
+312 ASQL
-321 SSIGAYAFGV
+321 SSVGSNAFNDVYSGVQAFSTVNYAG
-331 DMDSDMS
+331 SS
-338 PYKRVCFAGTQT
+338 S
-350 QWDQLSIGEGN
+350 QWN
-361 SKLDPASGFFNCYYG
+361 
-376 DNLKMYVTFN
+376 
-386 ANGGTFSNGATVWT
+386 
-400 ISVNDD
+400 
-406 GSLFEY
+406 
-412 ACGEPTNGDRTFAG
+412 
-426 WYIERM
+426 
-432 GGAMANEVSTFTYN
+432 N
-446 ITLYA
+446 ITIAAGNGRLTQA
-451 QWKELQNKYWINFYK
+451 
-466 DSSSSD
+466 S
-472 SLHGIQTLP
+472 IQYSVQDP
-481 NGAVIE
+481 V
-487 LPRDT
+487 T
-492 PTHDQGYEFAG
+492 PTTY
-503 WVDEAGRDVVSGTIF
+503 TI
-518 TQDTK
+518 
-523 VYAKWNAVDPTPI
+523 
-536 THTVTFDAGNGV
+536 TFDAGNGV

-597 PFLADATVY
+597 PFLADTTVY
-606 AHWTENQATPPVP
+606 AQWTESSQQPTNYYT
-619 GAPFIITF
+619 ITF
-627 DAYTGQFADQS
+627 NAYTGQFADQS
-638 VTTTL
+638 TTTTL
-643 QTDSSGVLQSLPA
+643 MTDASGVLQSLPTT
-656 APTKSGHSFVGWYTA
+656 PTKSGYNFVGWYTDA
-671 QNGAGNHVEEGYQLN
+671 NAGDLVQVGHAFTSDAMLYARWTPDYSTPVE
-686 SSAQVY
+686 
-692 ALWKQD
+692 
-698 YTAPIEYDIS
+698 YTIS

-723 ATTTSGGYHVLSSL
+723 TTTDSYGYHVLASL

-750 WFTETSGGKK
+750 WFTETSGGTK
-760 IELLRSEFT
+760 IELLITNFYGDCP
-769 ENTSV
+769 V

-803 TMTTDANGNLGSLPT
+803 TMTTDANGNLGSLPS

-944 PVDPDDPNDP
+944 PVDPDDPNNP

-1112 VAAIAGLYAV
+1112 AAAIAGLYAV
-1122 RVARRVRQ
+1122 RAARRVRQ